1 MKKITGTNN
10 RGKGG
15 INEVKNLCSKHMVKR
30 LLAFA
35 LSFFM
40 VNSTIDYPGLV
51 IANAAVEIKAYT
63 ITAFE
68 ALDGTKEYQ
77 TLSFGA
83 EESDILFPD
92 SLKAAVEYTVYEKPE
107 EYLTEENTAAGEEFI
122 EKEKNEDPAGTVILS
137 GNDSGDTAPDSNEG
151 EEIKRESIIIEGITW
166 ELDKEK
172 SDLDVFT
179 SDAGELAEY
188 GGGCFVYTAVIPEM
202 DIDGNTYT
210 LAGDVELPEI
220 CVVVEDADDGVML
233 LNSSDTLDVSALE
246 TRSIT
251 FGYGYSDYVV
261 IDSDNVDEF
270 NGKTLTGTTTNG
282 IFISNNTTVNLTI
295 EDLNITKSQ
304 DISSC
309 ISVGYGATLNL
320 TVKGDN
326 TLKAAGWGGAGI
338 EVMGQ
343 TKATLRITA
352 DSTGTLTAKGGY
364 GEALHGSY
372 GGAGIG
378 GMARI
383 TSDIKQVYV
392 GNIIIEGGT
401 INAAGGYQAAGIGGT
416 IGESGGN
423 ITITGGTVNATGG
436 SYAAGIGGGSNG
448 NVDSIT
454 IGGGTVTATGG
465 NDGAA
470 IGVGYQGASAAGYVF
485 SLGTISITGGA
496 VTANGN
502 IGYGNFRNENNISGA
517 SGTVSVSENVYIN
530 VTGEVKTGNGD
541 SGSTAANKYTVNFT
555 VYDGRFI
562 DAASAKIQLGDTVLA
577 ESAAAELLQIGKLS
591 VPFSFTT
598 GRLTGSRSF
607 TLTIDGRE
615 YQKTIVFEEGT
626 TGYDATIGT
635 PLYPV
640 TLEFYDEAITSDLEA
655 ASVTVKQD
663 NAILSADKG
672 EYYAPAKVSKVEN
685 YYGRMLLYLPANSKS
700 TELSVTVPALNT
712 GNAMEKS
719 GQTISDTDT
728 NTIVMLE
735 SEQIVL
741 CAEVGSKGAAAIDAR
756 LTLNTVGT
764 TVYYVKSETA
774 ITDAAEIENAA
785 TVAST
790 TVENTSTTVSLSGS
804 AENESTYYFVAKKEG
819 AYSNIS
825 SLTFTTNGEAKLK
838 IQGEETE
845 TYYDNWYN
853 AIEAARGKTATVTLL
868 CSRMDWGVASKNN
881 YEAIKSVTIKDGDDI
896 TIDMKGCKYSPY
908 IINMTA
914 PLITVE
920 GGKCTITGNGKLY
933 GENGASSYRM
943 LYITGGEVVI
953 DGNIKMDANGLF
965 NTQGDPIHVNGENAV
980 LRITGGVTIG
990 RGNNDWYNAWNNSS
1004 YAEKA
1009 KEISITNGRYESP
1022 VQLENVKT
1030 VSISGGRFG
1039 GCGGNGINIVRAE
1052 GVSISG
1058 GTFGEY
1064 SGCNLA
1070 LNIEAADSVLISGG
1084 TFKKTVGLR
1093 NGALSGGIFSNTLKL
1108 TDSDGGDRTS
1118 GDDLSSLL
1126 AVGYTYRKSDNTT
1139 TKGEGSYSISDVS
1152 VVETAKTSIEGAAVT
1167 LGTDTVTYSGEAQTP
1182 AVSRVVLNNTTLTEN
1197 TDYTVSYENNVNVG
1211 TATVIVTG
1219 AGENYNG
1226 SVTKTFTIE
1235 KKPVTV
1241 SGITARNKTYNGTTA
1256 AILDCSAAV
1265 LDGVSDKDKDT
1276 LIVSSATGTFADA
1289 NAEENKVVTISGIT
1303 LGGTSAGNYVL
1314 AGIGQQTET
1323 NAAIKP
1329 KKVML
1334 AWSGNTSLTY
1344 NGNEQSVTATVK
1356 NAIGSDSFTLAYEN
1370 SGTNTNK
1377 ATEAGNYTA
1386 KVTALGNDNYTLEGA
1401 GSVSKEWS
1409 IGYLA
1414 AEDAAISGTTGD
1426 NGWYLG
1432 AVTLTPLGGYT
1443 ISADKNIWQD
1453 TLTVSGEGIQTVEY
1467 YLKNATGGITDKK
1480 SAEIKIDTA
1489 VPTGKIRIKDNGFTG
1504 FLNKITFGYF
1514 FKETVDVSI
1523 TGEDATSGVNT
1534 IEYQKVE
1541 SAGDYKADG
1550 TWMTGSSFFVEPG
1563 EKFIVYA
1570 RITDKAGNK
1579 TIINSE
1585 GTVVYTDV
1593 AATVSAEFIKTSA
1606 ADVEVGASLNGNTVA
1621 SIVMGAAPVAADSF
1635 LVSDDKL
1642 ILKADWLNTLAA
1654 GRYTLTVSYNPMG
1667 ESFISGTSRG
1677 DAPQTTELVLTV
1689 KKAALTVTEKPIL
1702 SGIYGTKVEDMTIE
1716 TANALAVNTSGVK
1729 VSGTWSITDANKSE
1743 MPSVGTSVEYELTFT
1758 PDSSVAGDY
1767 DSVTCKVA
1775 PVVSR
1780 KAVSVTI
1787 EDAVRKYKEADPYF
1801 TYTLAEGS
1809 TLAGNDTIERLAITT
1824 SAEADESSDVGEY
1837 DITGVSANGNYEVN
1851 IIGGTLTIT
1860 KAAAPDVLTENK
1872 SYAYTK
1878 GSDGSYVTVNIAGK
1892 LPDDRGATNYMLS
1905 VTDQNSI
1912 IDGAMVDDKG
1922 NLTYKVRANTT
1933 AGLTAT
1939 MIVTASMHN
1948 YEDAAYTLTITI
1960 VDKTIVSEKSGSG
1973 VAVSG
1978 SSTLTYGQRLSAL
1991 SLNTGEASFV
2001 EQGTDTAVAGI
2012 LTWKNPD
2019 EVLSAGTTTATWI
2032 FTPADGAAY
2041 QELEGSVAVSVAKAA
2056 PILTAPA
2063 VSTAVYS
2070 PKAVLENDF
2079 KLTGGSARHIVGG
2092 VETDVEGNFSWQ
2104 NGKAVP
2110 TVDNTGYIAV
2120 FTPDDSTNYDSAAIT
2135 VTVTI
2140 EKATPIVS
2148 TVPAA
2153 AELTYGQCLSESSLS
2168 GGVAGMPGT
2177 FAWTDG
2183 SIKPGVSD
2191 SNSSEYGITF
2201 TPSDE
2206 TNYNTASC
2214 KVKVTVNKAENA
2226 PNMPGSTMSTAN
2238 SITKVGDVSLS
2249 DYMDWAWQDGDKD
2262 KELAAGTAVT
2272 ATAVYIGADKGSYV
2286 NESVTV
2292 SITRSLCAHADTEVK
2307 NARTATCQDE
2317 GYTGD
2322 TYCKDCNTLLCSGS
2336 ITAALGHSYTSKVTK
2351 EPTTT
2356 TEGVMTYIC
2365 ANCGHSYTQ
2374 AIEKLQDDDNTGAPD
2389 DNPGSTDNKK
2399 PGTDMADQNTD
2410 SSKPETG
2417 KPFIKGD
2424 SGKNGW
2430 DVIRSRIEAAKDGET
2445 INVDMN
2451 GSTIVPQNIF
2461 ESIKDRDITVIFDMG
2476 DEVTWTVNGK
2486 DIKNIFGDIDFGIAH
2501 GKNAGAGIPL
2511 DIINN
2516 VTGERYRVN
2525 LTLAHDGEF
2534 GFAAVLT
2541 INMDKK
2547 NAGLYANLFYF
2558 NKQTGKLE
2566 FICSDEIDTAGN
2578 AGLVF
2583 THASDYTVIVDEK
2596 PMDSVD
2602 AGVDDSNSEAE
2613 TDNGNNSDAEII
2625 ESPHTG
2631 NVWLPYRL
2639 IVLGAIMIIL
2649 GAGAVLMIKK

>member
-1 MKKITGTNN
+1 M
-10 RGKGG
+10 
-15 INEVKNLCSKHMVKR
+15 KNLCSKHRVKR
-30 LLAFA
+30 MLAFL

-40 VNSTIDYPGLV
+40 VNSTIDYPGLMT
-51 IANAAVEIKAYT
+51 ANAAVGIKAYT

-92 SLKAAVEYTVYEKPE
+92 SLKAAVEYTIYEKPE

-122 EKEKNEDPAGTVILS
+122 EKESV
-137 GNDSGDTAPDSNEG
+137 
-151 EEIKRESIIIEGITW
+151 IIEGITW

-172 SDLDVFT
+172 SDHDVFT
-179 SDAGELAEY
+179 SDAEELAEY
-188 GGGCFVYTAVIPEM
+188 GGGCFVYTAVIPET

-261 IDSDNVDEF
+261 IDSDNVGEF
-270 NGKTLTGTTTNG
+270 DGKTLTGTTTNG
-282 IFISNNTTVNLTI
+282 IFISDNTTVNLTI

-343 TKATLRITA
+343 TKATLRITSG
-352 DSTGTLTAKGGY
+352 STGTLTAKGGY
-364 GEALHGSY
+364 GEALYGSY

-383 TSDIKQVYV
+383 TSNIKRVYV

-401 INAAGGYQAAGIGGT
+401 INAVGGYQAAGIGGT

-436 SYAAGIGGGSNG
+436 YYAAGIGGGSIG

-465 NDGAA
+465 KDGAA
-470 IGVGYQGASAAGYVF
+470 IGVGYQSADAADYVF

-502 IGYGNFRNENNISGA
+502 IGYGSFRNEDNISGA
-517 SGTVSVSENVYIN
+517 SGTVSVSENVFIN
-530 VTGEVKTGNGD
+530 VTGEVKTGNGA

-591 VPFSFTT
+591 VPLSFTT

-615 YQKTIVFEEGT
+615 YQKTLVFEEGT
-626 TGYDATIGT
+626 TGYGVTIGT

-663 NAILSADKG
+663 NVILSADEG

-700 TELSVTVPALNT
+700 TELSVTVSPLNA

-741 CAEVGSKGAAAIDAR
+741 CAEAGPKGAAAIDAR

-774 ITDAAEIENAA
+774 ITNVAEIENADA
-785 TVAST
+785 VEST
-790 TVENTSTTVSLSGS
+790 AVENTSTTVSLSGS
-804 AENESTYYFVAKKEG
+804 AEDESSYYFVAKKEG

-825 SLTFTTNGEAKLK
+825 SLTFTTNGEAKVK

-845 TYYDNWYN
+845 AYYDNWYN

-868 CSRMDWGVASKNN
+868 CDRNDKGDDSKR
-881 YEAIKSVTIKDGDDI
+881 IKNITIKDGDDI
-896 TIDMKGCKYSPY
+896 TIDMNGCKYKPSF
-908 IINMTA
+908 NDRTA
-914 PLITVE
+914 PLIMVE

-933 GENGASSYRM
+933 GANGASSYRM

-953 DGNIKMDANGLF
+953 DGNIKMDAVGPF
-965 NTQGDPIHVNGENAV
+965 SSQGNPIHVNGENAI

-990 RGNNDWYNAWNNSS
+990 AGNNDWYNPWTNSI

-1039 GCGGNGINIVRAE
+1039 GCGGNGVNIARAE

-1064 SGCNLA
+1064 SGCILA
-1070 LNIEAADSVLISGG
+1070 LNIEAVDSVLISGG

-1093 NGALSGGIFSNTLKL
+1093 NGALSGGIFSGTLKL
-1108 TDSDGGDRTS
+1108 KDSNGGDRTS

-1126 AVGYTYRKSDNTT
+1126 AVGYTYCQSDNTT
-1139 TKGEGSYSISDVS
+1139 TKGEGSYSISNVS
-1152 VVETAKTSIEGAAVT
+1152 VVETSKTSIEGAAVT

-1182 AVSRVVLNNTTLTEN
+1182 DVTRVILNNTTLTEN

-1211 TATVIVTG
+1211 TATIIVTG

-1241 SGITARNKTYNGTTA
+1241 SGITARDKTYNGTTA
-1256 AILDCSAAV
+1256 AILDCSTVV

-1276 LIVSSATGTFADA
+1276 LIVRSATGTFADA
-1289 NAEENKVVTISGIT
+1289 NAEEDKVVTISDIA

-1344 NGNEQSVTATVK
+1344 NGKEQSVTATVK
-1356 NAIGSDSFTLAYEN
+1356 NAIGSDSFTLVYEN

-1377 ATEAGNYTA
+1377 ATEVGNYTA

-1414 AEDAAISGTTGD
+1414 AEDAAVSGITGD

-1432 AVTLTPLGGYT
+1432 DATLTPLSGYT
-1443 ISADKNIWQD
+1443 ISTDKNIWQD
-1453 TLTVSGEGIQTVEY
+1453 SLTVSGEGIQTVEY
-1467 YLKNATGGITDKK
+1467 YLKNADGGITDKK

-1489 VPTGKIRIKDNGFTG
+1489 APTGEIRIKGNGFTG

-1523 TGEDATSGVNT
+1523 TGADATSGVNT

-1541 SAGDYKADG
+1541 AAGDYKADG

-1621 SIVMGAAPVAADSF
+1621 SIVMGAAPVAAGSF
-1635 LVSDDKL
+1635 EVSDDKL
-1642 ILKADWLNTLAA
+1642 ILKSDWLNTLAA
-1654 GRYTLTVSYNPMG
+1654 GSYTLTVSYNPMG

-1702 SGIYGTKVEDMTIE
+1702 SGIYGTKVEDVTIAA
-1716 TANALAVNTSGVK
+1716 ANAMVVNTSGVK

-1743 MPSVGTSVEYELTFT
+1743 MPSVGTPVEYELTFT
-1758 PDSSVAGDY
+1758 PESSVAGDY
-1767 DSVTCKVA
+1767 DSVTCKVV
-1775 PVVSR
+1775 PIVSR

-1787 EDAVRKYKEADPYF
+1787 ADAVRKYKEADPYF

-1837 DITGVSANGNYEVN
+1837 DITGVSANGNYEVT
-1851 IIGGTLTIT
+1851 IIGGILTIT
-1860 KAAAPDVLTENK
+1860 KAAAPDVSTENK

-1892 LPDDRGATNYMLS
+1892 LPDDRGATNYMIS

-1973 VAVSG
+1973 VAISG
-1978 SSTLTYGQRLSAL
+1978 SSALTYGQRLSAL

-2032 FTPADGAAY
+2032 FTPADSAAY

-2079 KLTGGSARHIVGG
+2079 TLTGGSARHIVGG
-2092 VETDVEGNFSWQ
+2092 VETDVEGSFSWQ

-2135 VTVTI
+2135 VTVRI
-2140 EKATPIVS
+2140 EKATPTVS
-2148 TVPAA
+2148 TIPAA

-2168 GGVAGMPGT
+2168 GGVAGIPGT

-2191 SNSSEYGITF
+2191 SNSSEYGVTF

-2214 KVKVTVNKAENA
+2214 KVRVTVNKAENA

-2249 DYMDWAWQDGDKD
+2249 DYMDWAWQDGDKE

-2286 NESVTV
+2286 NESATV
-2292 SITRSLCAHADTEVK
+2292 SITRSLCAHANTEVK

-2322 TYCKDCNTLLCSGS
+2322 TYCKACNTLLCSGS

-2374 AIEKLQDDDNTGAPD
+2374 AIEKLQDDDNTEAPD

-2476 DEVTWTVNGK
+2476 NEVTWTVNGK
-2486 DIKNIFGDIDFGIAH
+2486 DIMNIFGDIDFGISY
-2501 GKNAGAGIPL
+2501 GENAGAGIPL

-2525 LTLAHDGEF
+2525 LTIAHDGEF

-2558 NKQTGKLE
+2558 NKQMGKLE
-2566 FICSDEIDTAGN
+2566 FICSDEIDAAGN

-2596 PMDSVD
+2596 PMDRAD
-2602 AGVDDSNSEAE
+2602 AGVENSSSEAE
-2613 TDNGNNSDAEII
+2613 TNDGKNPDAEII

-2631 NVWLPYRL
+2631 NVWLPNWL
-2639 IVLGAIMIIL
+2639 IVLGAVMIIL
-2649 GAGAVLMIKK
+2649 GAGAVLMIKKEKRR

>member
-1 MKKITGTNN
+1 M
-10 RGKGG
+10 
-15 INEVKNLCSKHMVKR
+15 KNLCSKHRVKR
-30 LLAFA
+30 MLAFL

-40 VNSTIDYPGLV
+40 VNSTIDYPGLMT
-51 IANAAVEIKAYT
+51 ANAAVGIKAYT
-63 ITAFE
+63 ITTFE

-92 SLKAAVEYTVYEKPE
+92 SLKAAVEYTIYEKPE

-122 EKEKNEDPAGTVILS
+122 EKAKTEDSAGTVILS

-151 EEIKRESIIIEGITW
+151 EEIKKESVIIEGITW

-172 SDLDVFT
+172 SDHDVFT
-179 SDAGELAEY
+179 SDAEELAEY

-282 IFISNNTTVNLTI
+282 IFISDNTTVNLTI

-304 DISSC
+304 NISSC

-343 TKATLRITA
+343 TKATLRITS

-364 GEALHGSY
+364 GEALYGSY

-383 TSDIKQVYV
+383 TSNIKQVYI
-392 GNIIIEGGT
+392 GNIFIEGGT
-401 INAAGGYQAAGIGGT
+401 INAVGGYQAAGIGGT

-436 SYAAGIGGGSNG
+436 SYAAGIGGGSIG

-454 IGGGTVTATGG
+454 ISGGTVTATGG
-465 NDGAA
+465 KDGAA
-470 IGVGYQGASAAGYVF
+470 IGVGYQSADAADCVF

-502 IGYGNFRNENNISGA
+502 IGYGGFRNEDNISGA

-530 VTGEVKTGNGD
+530 ITGEVKTGNGA

-562 DAASAKIQLGDTVLA
+562 DAASARIQLGDTVLA
-577 ESAAAELLQIGKLS
+577 ESAPAELLQIGKLS
-591 VPFSFTT
+591 VPLSFTT

-615 YQKTIVFEEGT
+615 YQKTLVFEEGT
-626 TGYDATIGT
+626 TGYGVTIGT

-655 ASVTVKQD
+655 ASVIVKQD
-663 NAILSADKG
+663 NVILSADEG

-700 TELSVTVPALNT
+700 TELSVTVSPLNT

-741 CAEVGSKGAAAIDAR
+741 CAEAGSKGAAAIDAR

-785 TVAST
+785 AVAST

-825 SLTFTTNGEAKLK
+825 SLTFMTNGEAKLK

-953 DGNIKMDANGLF
+953 DGNIKMDAVGSF
-965 NTQGDPIHVNGENAV
+965 SSQGNPIHVNGENAI

-990 RGNNDWYNAWNNSS
+990 RGNNDWYNAWNNSI

-1039 GCGGNGINIVRAE
+1039 GCGGNGVDIARAE

-1093 NGALSGGIFSNTLKL
+1093 NGALSGGIFSGTLKL
-1108 TDSDGGDRTS
+1108 KDSDGGDRTS

-1126 AVGYTYRKSDNTT
+1126 MVGYTYCQSDNTT
-1139 TKGEGSYSISDVS
+1139 TKGEGSYSISNVS
-1152 VVETAKTSIEGAAVT
+1152 VVETSKTSIEGAAVT

-1182 AVSRVVLNNTTLTEN
+1182 AVSRVILNSTTLTEN

-1226 SVTKTFTIE
+1226 SVTKTFTIA

-1241 SGITARNKTYNGTTA
+1241 SGITARDKTYNGTTA
-1256 AILDCSAAV
+1256 AILDCSTAV

-1276 LIVSSATGTFADA
+1276 LIVRSATGTFADA
-1289 NAEENKVVTISGIT
+1289 NAEENKVVTISDIA

-1334 AWSGNTSLTY
+1334 SWSGNTSLTY

-1377 ATEAGNYTA
+1377 ATEVGNYTA
-1386 KVTALGNDNYTLEGA
+1386 TVTALGNDNYTLEGA
-1401 GSVSKEWS
+1401 GSISKEWS

-1414 AEDAAISGTTGD
+1414 AEDAVVSGITGD

-1432 AVTLTPLGGYT
+1432 DATLTPLSGYT
-1443 ISADKNIWQD
+1443 ISTDKNIWQD
-1453 TLTVSGEGIQTVEY
+1453 SLTVSGEGIQTVEY
-1467 YLKNATGGITDKK
+1467 YLKNADGGITDKK

-1489 VPTGKIRIKDNGFTG
+1489 APTGEIRIKGNGFTG

-1523 TGEDATSGVNT
+1523 TGADATSGVNT

-1541 SAGDYKADG
+1541 AAGDYKADG
-1550 TWMTGSSFFVEPG
+1550 TWMTGNSFFVEPG

-1621 SIVMGAAPVAADSF
+1621 SIVMGAAPVAAGSF
-1635 LVSDDKL
+1635 EVSDDKL
-1642 ILKADWLNTLAA
+1642 ILKSDWLNTLAA
-1654 GRYTLTVSYNPMG
+1654 GSYTLTVSYNPMG

-1677 DAPQTTELVLTV
+1677 DAPQTTELTLTV
-1689 KKAALTVTEKPIL
+1689 KKAELTVIEKPIL
-1702 SGIYGTKVEDMTIE
+1702 SGIYGTKVEDMTIAA
-1716 TANALAVNTSGVK
+1716 ANAMVVNTSGVK

-1743 MPSVGTSVEYELTFT
+1743 MPSVGTPVEYELTFT
-1758 PDSSVAGDY
+1758 PESSVAGDY
-1767 DSVTCKVA
+1767 DSVTCKVV
-1775 PVVSR
+1775 PIVSR

-1787 EDAVRKYKEADPYF
+1787 ADAVRKYKEADPYF

-1837 DITGVSANGNYEVN
+1837 DITGVSANGNYEVT
-1851 IIGGTLTIT
+1851 IRDGILTIT

-2056 PILTAPA
+2056 PILTAPT
-2063 VSTAVYS
+2063 VGTAVYS
-2070 PKAVLENDF
+2070 PNAALENDF
-2079 KLTGGSARHIVGG
+2079 TLTGGGARHIVGG
-2092 VETDVEGNFSWQ
+2092 AETDVEGSFSWQ

-2110 TVDNTGYIAV
+2110 TVNNTGYIAV

-2140 EKATPIVS
+2140 EKATPAVS

-2168 GGVAGMPGT
+2168 GGVAGIQGT

-2191 SNSSEYGITF
+2191 SNSSEYGVTF

-2214 KVKVTVNKAENA
+2214 KVRVTVNKAENA
-2226 PNMPGSTMSTAN
+2226 PNMPGLTMSTAN

-2374 AIEKLQDDDNTGAPD
+2374 AIEKLQDDDNTGATDDNQGSTDNTGTPD
-2389 DNPGSTDNKK
+2389 DNTGSTDNKN

-2486 DIKNIFGDIDFGIAH
+2486 DIKNIFGDIDFGISY
-2501 GKNAGAGIPL
+2501 GENAGAGIPL

-2534 GFAAVLT
+2534 GFAVVLT

-2566 FICSDEIDTAGN
+2566 FICSDEIDAAGN

-2596 PMDSVD
+2596 PMDSAD
-2602 AGVDDSNSEAE
+2602 AGVEDSSSEAE
-2613 TDNGNNSDAEII
+2613 TDDGKNSDAEII

-2631 NVWLPYRL
+2631 NVWLPNWL
-2639 IVLGAIMIIL
+2639 IVLGAVMIIL
-2649 GAGAVLMIKK
+2649 GAGAVLMIKKEKRR

>member
-1 MKKITGTNN
+1 M
-10 RGKGG
+10 
-15 INEVKNLCSKHMVKR
+15 KNLCSKHRVKR
-30 LLAFA
+30 MLAFL

-40 VNSTIDYPGLV
+40 VNSTIDYPGLMT
-51 IANAAVEIKAYT
+51 ANAAVGIKAYT

-122 EKEKNEDPAGTVILS
+122 EKESV
-137 GNDSGDTAPDSNEG
+137 
-151 EEIKRESIIIEGITW
+151 IIEGITW

-172 SDLDVFT
+172 SDHDVFT
-179 SDAGELAEY
+179 SDAEELAEY

-261 IDSDNVDEF
+261 IDSDNVGEF
-270 NGKTLTGTTTNG
+270 DGKTLTGTTTNG
-282 IFISNNTTVNLTI
+282 IFISNFTTVNLTI

-343 TKATLRITA
+343 TKATLRITS

-364 GEALHGSY
+364 GETLYGSY

-383 TSDIKQVYV
+383 TSNIKRVYV

-401 INAAGGYQAAGIGGT
+401 INAVGGYQAAGIGGT

-436 SYAAGIGGGSNG
+436 YYAAGIGGGSIG

-454 IGGGTVTATGG
+454 ISGGTVTATGG
-465 NDGAA
+465 KDGAA
-470 IGVGYQGASAAGYVF
+470 IGVGYQSADAADYVF

-502 IGYGNFRNENNISGA
+502 IGYGSFRNEDNISGA
-517 SGTVSVSENVYIN
+517 SGTVSVSENVFIN
-530 VTGEVKTGNGD
+530 VTGEVKTGNGA

-577 ESAAAELLQIGKLS
+577 ESAPAELLQIGKLS
-591 VPFSFTT
+591 VSLSFTT

-607 TLTIDGRE
+607 KLTIDGRE
-615 YQKTIVFEEGT
+615 YQKTLVFEEGT
-626 TGYDATIGT
+626 TGYGVTIGT

-663 NAILSADKG
+663 NVILSADEG

-700 TELSVTVPALNT
+700 TELSVTVSPLNA

-741 CAEVGSKGAAAIDAR
+741 CAEAGPKGAAAIDAR

-774 ITDAAEIENAA
+774 ITNAAEIENADA
-785 TVAST
+785 VEST
-790 TVENTSTTVSLSGS
+790 AVENTSTTVSLSGS
-804 AENESTYYFVAKKEG
+804 AEDESSYYFVAKKEG

-825 SLTFTTNGEAKLK
+825 SLTFTTNGEAKVK

-845 TYYDNWYN
+845 AYYDNWYN

-868 CSRMDWGVASKNN
+868 CDRNDKGDDSKR
-881 YEAIKSVTIKDGDDI
+881 IKNITIKDGDDI
-896 TIDMKGCKYSPY
+896 TIDMNGCKYKPSF
-908 IINMTA
+908 NDRTA
-914 PLITVE
+914 PLIMVE

-933 GENGASSYRM
+933 GANGASSYRM

-953 DGNIKMDANGLF
+953 TGNMEMDA
-965 NTQGDPIHVNGENAV
+965 QGPFSSQGNPIHVNGENAI

-990 RGNNDWYNAWNNSS
+990 AGNNDWYNPWTNSI

-1039 GCGGNGINIVRAE
+1039 GCGGNGVDIAKAE

-1064 SGCNLA
+1064 SGCILA

-1093 NGALSGGIFSNTLKL
+1093 NGALSGGIFSGTLKL
-1108 TDSDGGDRTS
+1108 KDSNGGDRTS

-1126 AVGYTYRKSDNTT
+1126 AVGYTYCQSDNTT
-1139 TKGEGSYSISDVS
+1139 TKGEGSYSISNVS
-1152 VVETAKTSIEGAAVT
+1152 VVETSKTSIEGAAVT

-1182 AVSRVVLNNTTLTEN
+1182 DVTRVILNNTTLTEN

-1241 SGITARNKTYNGTTA
+1241 SGITARDKTYNGTTA
-1256 AILDCSAAV
+1256 AILDCSTAV

-1276 LIVSSATGTFADA
+1276 LIVRSATGTFADA
-1289 NAEENKVVTISGIT
+1289 NAEEDKVVTISDIA

-1334 AWSGNTSLTY
+1334 SWSGNTSLTY

-1356 NAIGSDSFTLAYEN
+1356 NAVGSDSFTLAYEN

-1377 ATEAGNYTA
+1377 ATEVGNYTA
-1386 KVTALGNDNYTLEGA
+1386 TVTALGNDNYTLEGA

-1414 AEDAAISGTTGD
+1414 AEDAAVSGITGD

-1432 AVTLTPLGGYT
+1432 DAALTPLSGYT
-1443 ISADKNIWQD
+1443 ISTDKNIWQD
-1453 TLTVSGEGIQTVEY
+1453 SLTVSGEGIQTVEY
-1467 YLKNATGGITDKK
+1467 YLKNADGGITDKK

-1489 VPTGKIRIKDNGFTG
+1489 APTGEIRIKGNGFTG

-1523 TGEDATSGVNT
+1523 TGADATSGVNT

-1541 SAGDYKADG
+1541 AAGDYKADG
-1550 TWMTGSSFFVEPG
+1550 TWMTGNSFFVEPG

-1621 SIVMGAAPVAADSF
+1621 SIVMGAAPVAAGSF
-1635 LVSDDKL
+1635 EVTDDKL
-1642 ILKADWLNTLAA
+1642 ILKSDWLNTLAA
-1654 GRYTLTVSYNPMG
+1654 GSYTLTVSYNPMG

-1689 KKAALTVTEKPIL
+1689 KKAALTVAEKPIL
-1702 SGIYGTKVEDMTIE
+1702 SGIYGTKVEDMTIAA
-1716 TANALAVNTSGVK
+1716 ANALVVNTSGVK

-1851 IIGGTLTIT
+1851 IIGGILTIT
-1860 KAAAPDVLTENK
+1860 KAAAPDVITENK

-2214 KVKVTVNKAENA
+2214 KVRVTVNKAENA

-2374 AIEKLQDDDNTGAPD
+2374 AIEKLQDDDNTEAPD

-2430 DVIRSRIEAAKDGET
+2430 DVIRSRIETAEDGET

-2476 DEVTWTVNGK
+2476 NEVTWTVNGK
-2486 DIKNIFGDIDFGIAH
+2486 DIMNIFGDIDFGISY
-2501 GKNAGAGIPL
+2501 GENAGAGIPL

-2558 NKQTGKLE
+2558 NKQMGKLE
-2566 FICSDEIDTAGN
+2566 FICSDEIDAAGN

-2596 PMDSVD
+2596 PMDSAD
-2602 AGVDDSNSEAE
+2602 AGVEDSSSEAE
-2613 TDNGNNSDAEII
+2613 TDNGKNSDAEII

-2631 NVWLPYRL
+2631 NVWLPNWL
-2639 IVLGAIMIIL
+2639 IVLGAVMIIL
-2649 GAGAVLMIKK
+2649 GAGAVLMIKKEKRR

>member
-1 MKKITGTNN
+1 M
-10 RGKGG
+10 
-15 INEVKNLCSKHMVKR
+15 KNLCSKHRVKR
-30 LLAFA
+30 MLAFL

-40 VNSTIDYPGLV
+40 VNSTIDYPGLMT
-51 IANAAVEIKAYT
+51 ANAAVGIKAYT

-122 EKEKNEDPAGTVILS
+122 EKESV
-137 GNDSGDTAPDSNEG
+137 
-151 EEIKRESIIIEGITW
+151 IIEGITW

-172 SDLDVFT
+172 SDHDVFT
-179 SDAGELAEY
+179 SDAEELAEY

-261 IDSDNVDEF
+261 IDSDNVGEF
-270 NGKTLTGTTTNG
+270 DGKTLTGTTTNG
-282 IFISNNTTVNLTI
+282 IFISNFTTVNLTI

-343 TKATLRITA
+343 TKATLRITS

-364 GEALHGSY
+364 GETLYGSY

-383 TSDIKQVYV
+383 TSNIKRVYV

-401 INAAGGYQAAGIGGT
+401 INAVGGYQAAGIGGT

-436 SYAAGIGGGSNG
+436 YYAAGIGGGSIG

-454 IGGGTVTATGG
+454 ISGGTVTATGG
-465 NDGAA
+465 KDGAA
-470 IGVGYQGASAAGYVF
+470 IGVGYQSADAADYVF

-502 IGYGNFRNENNISGA
+502 IGYGSFRNEDNISGA
-517 SGTVSVSENVYIN
+517 SGTVSVSENVFIN
-530 VTGEVKTGNGD
+530 VTGEVKTGNGA

-577 ESAAAELLQIGKLS
+577 ESAPAELLQIGKLS
-591 VPFSFTT
+591 VSLSFTT

-607 TLTIDGRE
+607 KLTIDGRE
-615 YQKTIVFEEGT
+615 YQKTLVFEEGT
-626 TGYDATIGT
+626 TGYGVTIGT

-663 NAILSADKG
+663 NAILSADEG

-685 YYGRMLLYLPANSKS
+685 YYGRMLLYLPANSGS
-700 TELSVTVPALNT
+700 TELSVTVSPLNA

-741 CAEVGSKGAAAIDAR
+741 CAEAGPKGAAAIDAR

-774 ITDAAEIENAA
+774 ITNAAEIEDAYD
-785 TVAST
+785 VEST

-804 AENESTYYFVAKKEG
+804 AEDESSYYFVAKKEG

-825 SLTFTTNGEAKLK
+825 SLTFTTNGEAKVK

-845 TYYDNWYN
+845 AYYDNWYN

-868 CSRMDWGVASKNN
+868 CDRNDKGDDSKR
-881 YEAIKSVTIKDGDDI
+881 IKNITIKDGDDI
-896 TIDMKGCKYSPY
+896 TIDMNGCKYKPSF
-908 IINMTA
+908 NDRTA
-914 PLITVE
+914 PLIMVE

-933 GENGASSYRM
+933 GANGASSYRM

-953 DGNIKMDANGLF
+953 TGNMEMDA
-965 NTQGDPIHVNGENAV
+965 QGPFSSQGNPIHVNGENAI

-990 RGNNDWYNAWNNSS
+990 AGNNDWYNPWTNSI

-1039 GCGGNGINIVRAE
+1039 GCGGNGVDIAKAE

-1064 SGCNLA
+1064 SGCILA

-1093 NGALSGGIFSNTLKL
+1093 NGALSGGIFSGTLKL
-1108 TDSDGGDRTS
+1108 KDSNGGDRTS

-1126 AVGYTYRKSDNTT
+1126 AVGYTYCQSDNTT
-1139 TKGEGSYSISDVS
+1139 TKGEGSYSISNVS
-1152 VVETAKTSIEGAAVT
+1152 VVETSKTSIEGAAVT

-1182 AVSRVVLNNTTLTEN
+1182 DVTRVILNNTTLTEN

-1241 SGITARNKTYNGTTA
+1241 SGITARDKTYNGTTA
-1256 AILDCSAAV
+1256 AILDCSTAV

-1276 LIVSSATGTFADA
+1276 LIVRSATGTFADA
-1289 NAEENKVVTISGIT
+1289 NAEEDKVVTISDIA

-1344 NGNEQSVTATVK
+1344 NGKEQSVTATVK

-1377 ATEAGNYTA
+1377 ATESGNYTA

-1401 GSVSKEWS
+1401 GSISKEWS

-1414 AEDAAISGTTGD
+1414 AEDAAVSGITGD

-1432 AVTLTPLGGYT
+1432 DAALTPLSGYT
-1443 ISADKNIWQD
+1443 ISTDKNIWQD
-1453 TLTVSGEGIQTVEY
+1453 SLTVSGEGIQTVEY
-1467 YLKNATGGITDKK
+1467 YLKNADGGITDKK

-1489 VPTGKIRIKDNGFTG
+1489 VPTGEIRIKDNGFTG

-1523 TGEDATSGVNT
+1523 TGADATSGVNT

-1541 SAGDYKADG
+1541 AAGDYKADG

-1570 RITDKAGNK
+1570 RITDEAGNK

-1635 LVSDDKL
+1635 EVSNDKL

-1654 GRYTLTVSYNPMG
+1654 GSYTLTVSYNPMG

-1787 EDAVRKYKEADPYF
+1787 ADAVRKYKEADPYF

-1809 TLAGNDTIERLAITT
+1809 TLAENDTIEMLAITT

-1837 DITGVSANGNYEVN
+1837 DITGVSANGNYEVT
-1851 IIGGTLTIT
+1851 IIGGILTIT
-1860 KAAAPDVLTENK
+1860 KAAAPDVSTENK

-1892 LPDDRGATNYMLS
+1892 LPDDRGATNYMIS
-1905 VTDQNSI
+1905 VTDPNSI
-1912 IDGAMVDDKG
+1912 IDGAMVDENG
-1922 NLTYKVRANTT
+1922 NLTYKVKADTT

-1973 VAVSG
+1973 VAISG
-1978 SSTLTYGQRLSAL
+1978 SSALTYGQKLSAL

-2032 FTPADGAAY
+2032 FTPADSAAY

-2079 KLTGGSARHIVGG
+2079 TLTGGSARHIVGG
-2092 VETDVEGNFSWQ
+2092 VETDVEGSFSWQ

-2135 VTVTI
+2135 VTVRI
-2140 EKATPIVS
+2140 EKATPTVS
-2148 TVPAA
+2148 TIPAA

-2168 GGVAGMPGT
+2168 GGVAGIPGT

-2191 SNSSEYGITF
+2191 SNSSEYGVTF

-2214 KVKVTVNKAENA
+2214 KVRVTVNKAENA

-2249 DYMDWAWQDGDKD
+2249 DYMDWAWQDGDKE
-2262 KELAAGTAVT
+2262 KELVAGTAVT

-2322 TYCKDCNTLLCSGS
+2322 TYCKACNTLLCSGS

-2374 AIEKLQDDDNTGAPD
+2374 AIAKLQDDDNTGAPD

-2410 SSKPETG
+2410 SSRPETG
-2417 KPFIKGD
+2417 KPFIKED
-2424 SGKNGW
+2424 SGKSGW
-2430 DVIRSRIEAAKDGET
+2430 DVIRSRIEIAKDGET

-2486 DIKNIFGDIDFGIAH
+2486 DIMNIFGDIDFGISY
-2501 GKNAGAGIPL
+2501 GENAGAGIPL

-2566 FICSDEIDTAGN
+2566 FICSDEIDAAGN

-2596 PMDSVD
+2596 PMDSAD
-2602 AGVDDSNSEAE
+2602 AGVEDSNSEAE
-2613 TDNGNNSDAEII
+2613 TDNGKNSDAEII

-2631 NVWLPYRL
+2631 NVWLPNWL
-2639 IVLGAIMIIL
+2639 IVLGAVMIIL
-2649 GAGAVLMIKK
+2649 GAGAVLMIKKEKRR

>member
-1 MKKITGTNN
+1 M
-10 RGKGG
+10 
-15 INEVKNLCSKHMVKR
+15 KNLCSKHRVKR
-30 LLAFA
+30 MLAFL

-40 VNSTIDYPGLV
+40 VNSTIDYPGLMT
-51 IANAAVEIKAYT
+51 ANAAVGIKAYT

-107 EYLTEENTAAGEEFI
+107 EYPTEENTAAGEEFI
-122 EKEKNEDPAGTVILS
+122 EKESV
-137 GNDSGDTAPDSNEG
+137 
-151 EEIKRESIIIEGITW
+151 IIEGITW

-172 SDLDVFT
+172 SDLDIFT
-179 SDAGELAEY
+179 SDAEELAEY
-188 GGGCFVYTAVIPEM
+188 GGGCFVYTAVIPET

-210 LAGDVELPEI
+210 LAADVELPEI
-220 CVVVEDADDGVML
+220 CVVVGDADDGIML
-233 LNSSDTLDVSALE
+233 LNSSDTLDVSTLE

-251 FGYGYSDYVV
+251 FGYGYSDYIV
-261 IDSDNVDEF
+261 IDSDNVAEF
-270 NGKTLTGTTTNG
+270 DGKTLTGTTTNG
-282 IFISNNTTVNLTI
+282 IFISNFTTVNLTI

-343 TKATLRITA
+343 TKATLRITS

-364 GEALHGSY
+364 GEALHSSY

-383 TSDIKQVYV
+383 TSGIKQVYV

-436 SYAAGIGGGSNG
+436 YYAAGIGGGSIG

-465 NDGAA
+465 KDGAA
-470 IGVGYQGASAAGYVF
+470 IGVGYQSASAAGYVF

-502 IGYGNFRNENNISGA
+502 IGYGGFRNENNISGA

-530 VTGEVKTGNGD
+530 VTGEVKTGNGA

-591 VPFSFTT
+591 VHLSFTT
-598 GRLTGSRSF
+598 GRLTGSQSF

-615 YQKTIVFEEGT
+615 YQKTLVFEEGT
-626 TGYDATIGT
+626 TGYGVTIGT

-663 NAILSADKG
+663 NVILSADEG

-700 TELSVTVPALNT
+700 TELSVTVSPLNA

-741 CAEVGSKGAAAIDAR
+741 CAEAGPKGAAAIDAR

-774 ITDAAEIENAA
+774 ITNAAEIENADA
-785 TVAST
+785 VEST
-790 TVENTSTTVSLSGS
+790 AVENTSTTVSLSGS
-804 AENESTYYFVAKKEG
+804 AEDESSYYFVAKKEG

-825 SLTFTTNGEAKLK
+825 SLTFTTNGEAKVK

-845 TYYDNWYN
+845 AYYDNWYN

-868 CSRMDWGVASKNN
+868 CDRNDKGDDSKR
-881 YEAIKSVTIKDGDDI
+881 IKNITIKDGDDI
-896 TIDMKGCKYSPY
+896 TIDMNGCKYKPSF
-908 IINMTA
+908 NDRTA
-914 PLITVE
+914 PLIMVE

-933 GENGASSYRM
+933 GANGASSYRM

-953 DGNIKMDANGLF
+953 DGNIKMDAVGPF
-965 NTQGDPIHVNGENAV
+965 SSQGNPIHVNGENAI

-990 RGNNDWYNAWNNSS
+990 AGNNDWYNPWTNSI

-1039 GCGGNGINIVRAE
+1039 GCGGNGVNIARAE

-1064 SGCNLA
+1064 SGCILA

-1093 NGALSGGIFSNTLKL
+1093 NGALSGGIFSGTLKL
-1108 TDSDGGDRTS
+1108 KDSDGGDRTS

-1126 AVGYTYRKSDNTT
+1126 MVGYTYCQSDNTT
-1139 TKGEGSYSISDVS
+1139 TKGKGSYSISNVS

-1182 AVSRVVLNNTTLTEN
+1182 DVTRVILNNTTLTEN

-1241 SGITARNKTYNGTTA
+1241 SGITARDKTYNGTTA
-1256 AILDCSAAV
+1256 AILDCSTAV

-1276 LIVSSATGTFADA
+1276 LIVRSATGTFADA
-1289 NAEENKVVTISGIT
+1289 NAEEDKVVTISDIA

-1334 AWSGNTSLTY
+1334 SWSGNTSLTY

-1377 ATEAGNYTA
+1377 ATEVGNYTA
-1386 KVTALGNDNYTLEGA
+1386 TVTALGNDNYTLEGA

-1414 AEDAAISGTTGD
+1414 AEDAAVSGITGY

-1432 AVTLTPLGGYT
+1432 DAALTPLSGYT
-1443 ISADKNIWQD
+1443 ISTDKNIWQD
-1453 TLTVSGEGIQTVEY
+1453 SLTVSGEGIQTVEY
-1467 YLKNATGGITDKK
+1467 YLKNADGGITDKK

-1489 VPTGKIRIKDNGFTG
+1489 VPTGEIRIKDNGFTG

-1523 TGEDATSGVNT
+1523 TGADATSGVNT

-1541 SAGDYKADG
+1541 AAGDYKADG
-1550 TWMTGSSFFVEPG
+1550 TWMTGNSFFVEPG

-1621 SIVMGAAPVAADSF
+1621 SIVMGAAPVAAGSF
-1635 LVSDDKL
+1635 EVSDDKL
-1642 ILKADWLNTLAA
+1642 ILKSDWLNTLAA
-1654 GRYTLTVSYNPMG
+1654 GSYTLTVSYNPMG

-1851 IIGGTLTIT
+1851 IIGGILTIT
-1860 KAAAPDVLTENK
+1860 KAAAPDVSTENK

-1892 LPDDRGATNYMLS
+1892 LPDDRGATNYMIS
-1905 VTDQNSI
+1905 VTDPNSI
-1912 IDGAMVDDKG
+1912 IDGAMVDDNG
-1922 NLTYKVRANTT
+1922 NLTYKVKADTT
-1933 AGLTAT
+1933 AGQTAT

-2079 KLTGGSARHIVGG
+2079 TLTGGSARHIVGG
-2092 VETDVEGNFSWQ
+2092 VETDVEGSFSWQ

-2135 VTVTI
+2135 VTVRI
-2140 EKATPIVS
+2140 EKATPTVS
-2148 TVPAA
+2148 TIPAA

-2168 GGVAGMPGT
+2168 GGVAGIPGT

-2214 KVKVTVNKAENA
+2214 KVRVTVNKAENA

-2249 DYMDWAWQDGDKD
+2249 DYMDWAWQDGDKE

-2292 SITRSLCAHADTEVK
+2292 SITRSLCAHANTEVK

-2374 AIEKLQDDDNTGAPD
+2374 AIAKLQDDDNTEAPD

-2417 KPFIKGD
+2417 KPFIKED

-2461 ESIKDRDITVIFDMG
+2461 ESIKGRDITVIFDMG

-2486 DIKNIFGDIDFGIAH
+2486 NIKNIFGDIDFGIAH

-2558 NKQTGKLE
+2558 NKQMGKLE
-2566 FICSDEIDTAGN
+2566 FICSDEIDAAGN

-2596 PMDSVD
+2596 PMDRAD
-2602 AGVDDSNSEAE
+2602 AGVENSSSEAE
-2613 TDNGNNSDAEII
+2613 TNDGKNPDAEII

-2631 NVWLPYRL
+2631 NVWLPNWL
-2639 IVLGAIMIIL
+2639 IVLGAVMIIL
-2649 GAGAVLMIKK
+2649 GAGAVLMIKKEKRR

>member
-1 MKKITGTNN
+1 M
-10 RGKGG
+10 
-15 INEVKNLCSKHMVKR
+15 KNLCSKHRVKR
-30 LLAFA
+30 MLAFL

-40 VNSTIDYPGLV
+40 VNSTIDYPGLMT
-51 IANAAVEIKAYT
+51 ANAAVGIKAYT

-92 SLKAAVEYTVYEKPE
+92 SLKAAVEYTIYEKPE

-122 EKEKNEDPAGTVILS
+122 EKESV
-137 GNDSGDTAPDSNEG
+137 
-151 EEIKRESIIIEGITW
+151 IIEGITW

-179 SDAGELAEY
+179 SDAEELAEY

-210 LAGDVELPEI
+210 LAADVELPEI

-233 LNSSDTLDVSALE
+233 LSSSDTLDVSALE

-261 IDSDNVDEF
+261 IDSDNVGEF
-270 NGKTLTGTTTNG
+270 DGKTLTGTTTNG
-282 IFISNNTTVNLTI
+282 IFISDNTTVNLTI

-343 TKATLRITA
+343 TKATLRITS

-364 GEALHGSY
+364 GETLYGSY

-383 TSDIKQVYV
+383 TSNIKRVYV

-401 INAAGGYQAAGIGGT
+401 INAVGGYQAAGIGGT

-436 SYAAGIGGGSNG
+436 YYAAGIGGGSIG

-454 IGGGTVTATGG
+454 ISGGTVTATGG
-465 NDGAA
+465 KDGAA
-470 IGVGYQGASAAGYVF
+470 IGVGYQSADAADYVF

-502 IGYGNFRNENNISGA
+502 IGYGSFRNEDNISGA
-517 SGTVSVSENVYIN
+517 SGTVSVSENVFIN
-530 VTGEVKTGNGD
+530 VTGEVKTGNGA

-577 ESAAAELLQIGKLS
+577 ESAPAELLQIGKLS
-591 VPFSFTT
+591 VPLSFTT

-615 YQKTIVFEEGT
+615 YQKTLVFAEGT

-685 YYGRMLLYLPANSKS
+685 YYGRMLLYLPANSGS
-700 TELSVTVPALNT
+700 TELSVMVSPLNA

-741 CAEVGSKGAAAIDAR
+741 CAEAGPKGAAAIDAR

-774 ITDAAEIENAA
+774 ITNAAEIENADA
-785 TVAST
+785 VAST
-790 TVENTSTTVSLSGS
+790 AVENTSTTVSLSGS

-825 SLTFTTNGEAKLK
+825 SLTFTTNGEAKVK

-845 TYYDNWYN
+845 AYYDNWYN

-868 CSRMDWGVASKNN
+868 CDRNDKGDDSKR
-881 YEAIKSVTIKDGDDI
+881 IKNITIKDGDDI
-896 TIDMKGCKYSPY
+896 TIDMNGCKYKPAF
-908 IINMTA
+908 NDRTA
-914 PLITVE
+914 PLIMVE

-933 GENGASSYRM
+933 GANGASSYRM

-953 DGNIKMDANGLF
+953 AGNMEMDA
-965 NTQGDPIHVNGENAV
+965 QGPFSSQGNPIHVNGENAI

-990 RGNNDWYNAWNNSS
+990 AGNNDWYNPWTNSI

-1039 GCGGNGINIVRAE
+1039 GCGGNGVDIARAE

-1064 SGCNLA
+1064 SGCILA

-1093 NGALSGGIFSNTLKL
+1093 NGALSGGIFSGTLKL
-1108 TDSDGGDRTS
+1108 KDSNGGDRTS

-1126 AVGYTYRKSDNTT
+1126 AAGYTYCQSDNTT
-1139 TKGEGSYSISDVS
+1139 TKGEGSYSISNVS
-1152 VVETAKTSIEGAAVT
+1152 VVETSKTSIEGATVT

-1182 AVSRVVLNNTTLTEN
+1182 VVSSVVLNNTTLTEN

-1226 SVTKTFTIE
+1226 SVTKTFTIA

-1241 SGITARNKTYNGTTA
+1241 SGITARDKTYNGTTA
-1256 AILDCSAAV
+1256 AILDCSTAV

-1276 LIVSSATGTFADA
+1276 LIVRSATGTFADA
-1289 NAEENKVVTISGIT
+1289 NAEENKVVTISDIA

-1334 AWSGNTSLTY
+1334 SWSGNTSLTY

-1377 ATEAGNYTA
+1377 ATEVGNYTA
-1386 KVTALGNDNYTLEGA
+1386 TVTALGNDNYTLEGA
-1401 GSVSKEWS
+1401 GSISKEWS

-1414 AEDAAISGTTGD
+1414 AEDAVVSGITGD

-1432 AVTLTPLGGYT
+1432 DATLTPLSGYT
-1443 ISADKNIWQD
+1443 ISTDKNIWQD
-1453 TLTVSGEGIQTVEY
+1453 SLTVSGEGIQTVEY
-1467 YLKNATGGITDKK
+1467 YLKNADGGITDKK

-1489 VPTGKIRIKDNGFTG
+1489 VPTGEIRIKGNGFTG

-1523 TGEDATSGVNT
+1523 TGADATSGVNT

-1541 SAGDYKADG
+1541 AAGDYKADG
-1550 TWMTGSSFFVEPG
+1550 TWMTGNSFFVEPG

-1621 SIVMGAAPVAADSF
+1621 SIVMGAAPVAAGSF
-1635 LVSDDKL
+1635 EVSDDKL
-1642 ILKADWLNTLAA
+1642 ILKSDWLNTLAA
-1654 GRYTLTVSYNPMG
+1654 GSYTLTVSYNPMG

-1743 MPSVGTSVEYELTFT
+1743 MPSVGTPVEYELTFT
-1758 PDSSVAGDY
+1758 PESSVAGDY

-1775 PVVSR
+1775 PIVSR

-1787 EDAVRKYKEADPYF
+1787 ADAVRKYKEADPYF

-1837 DITGVSANGNYEVN
+1837 DITGVSANGNYEVT
-1851 IIGGTLTIT
+1851 IIGGILTIT
-1860 KAAAPDVLTENK
+1860 KAAAPDVSTENK

-1892 LPDDRGATNYMLS
+1892 LPDDRGATNYMIS
-1905 VTDQNSI
+1905 VTDPNSI
-1912 IDGAMVDDKG
+1912 IDGAMVDDNG
-1922 NLTYKVRANTT
+1922 NLTYKVKADTT
-1933 AGLTAT
+1933 AGQTAT

-1973 VAVSG
+1973 VAISG
-1978 SSTLTYGQRLSAL
+1978 SSALTYGQRLSAL

-2032 FTPADGAAY
+2032 FTSADSAAY

-2070 PKAVLENDF
+2070 PKAVPENDF
-2079 KLTGGSARHIVGG
+2079 TLTGGSARHIVGG
-2092 VETDVEGNFSWQ
+2092 VETDVEGSFSWQ

-2135 VTVTI
+2135 VTVRI
-2140 EKATPIVS
+2140 EKATPTVS
-2148 TVPAA
+2148 TIPAA

-2168 GGVAGMPGT
+2168 GGVAGIPGT

-2191 SNSSEYGITF
+2191 SNSSEYGVTF

-2214 KVKVTVNKAENA
+2214 KVRVTVNKAENA

-2292 SITRSLCAHADTEVK
+2292 SITRSLCAHANTEVK

-2322 TYCKDCNTLLCSGS
+2322 TYCKDCNTLLRSGS

-2374 AIEKLQDDDNTGAPD
+2374 AIAKLQDDDNTEAPD

-2430 DVIRSRIEAAKDGET
+2430 DVIRSRIETAEDGET

-2486 DIKNIFGDIDFGIAH
+2486 NIKNIFGDIDFGIAH

-2558 NKQTGKLE
+2558 NKQMGKLE
-2566 FICSDEIDTAGN
+2566 FICSDEIDAAGN

-2596 PMDSVD
+2596 PMDRAD
-2602 AGVDDSNSEAE
+2602 AGVENSSSEAE
-2613 TDNGNNSDAEII
+2613 TNDGKNPEEVII

-2631 NVWLPYRL
+2631 NVWLPNWL
-2639 IVLGAIMIIL
+2639 IVLGAVMIIL
-2649 GAGAVLMIKK
+2649 GAGAVLMIKKEKRR

>member
-1 MKKITGTNN
+1 M
-10 RGKGG
+10 
-15 INEVKNLCSKHMVKR
+15 KNLCSKHRVKR
-30 LLAFA
+30 MLAFL

-40 VNSTIDYPGLV
+40 VNSTIDYPGLMV
-51 IANAAVEIKAYT
+51 ANAAVGIKAYT

-122 EKEKNEDPAGTVILS
+122 EKESV
-137 GNDSGDTAPDSNEG
+137 
-151 EEIKRESIIIEGITW
+151 IIEGITW

-179 SDAGELAEY
+179 SDAEELAEY
-188 GGGCFVYTAVIPEM
+188 GGGCFVYTAVIPET

-261 IDSDNVDEF
+261 IDSDNVGEF
-270 NGKTLTGTTTNG
+270 DGKTLTGTTTNG
-282 IFISNNTTVNLTI
+282 IFISDNTTVNLTI

-343 TKATLRITA
+343 TKATLRITSG
-352 DSTGTLTAKGGY
+352 STGTLTAKGGY
-364 GEALHGSY
+364 GEALYGSY

-383 TSDIKQVYV
+383 TSNIKRVYV

-401 INAAGGYQAAGIGGT
+401 INAVGGYQAAGIGGT

-436 SYAAGIGGGSNG
+436 YYAAGIGGGSIG

-454 IGGGTVTATGG
+454 ISGGTVTATGG
-465 NDGAA
+465 KDGAA
-470 IGVGYQGASAAGYVF
+470 IGVGYQSADAADYVF

-502 IGYGNFRNENNISGA
+502 IGYGSFRNEDNISGA
-517 SGTVSVSENVYIN
+517 SGTVSVSENVFIN
-530 VTGEVKTGNGD
+530 VTGEVKTGNGA

-591 VPFSFTT
+591 VHLSFTT
-598 GRLTGSRSF
+598 GRLTGSQSF

-615 YQKTIVFEEGT
+615 YQKTLVFEEGT
-626 TGYDATIGT
+626 TGYGVTIGT

-663 NAILSADKG
+663 NVILSADEG

-700 TELSVTVPALNT
+700 TELSVTVSPLNA

-741 CAEVGSKGAAAIDAR
+741 CAEAGPKGAAAIDAR

-774 ITDAAEIENAA
+774 ITNAAEIENADA
-785 TVAST
+785 VEST
-790 TVENTSTTVSLSGS
+790 AVENTSTTVSLSGS
-804 AENESTYYFVAKKEG
+804 AEDESSYYFVAKKEG

-825 SLTFTTNGEAKLK
+825 SLTFTTNGEAKVK

-845 TYYDNWYN
+845 VYYDNWYN

-868 CSRMDWGVASKNN
+868 CDRNDKGDDSKR
-881 YEAIKSVTIKDGDDI
+881 IKNITIKDGDDI
-896 TIDMKGCKYSPY
+896 TIDMNGCKYKPSF
-908 IINMTA
+908 NDRTA
-914 PLITVE
+914 PLIMVE

-933 GENGASSYRM
+933 GANGASSYRM

-953 DGNIKMDANGLF
+953 DGNIKMDAVGPF
-965 NTQGDPIHVNGENAV
+965 SSQGNPIHVNGENAI

-990 RGNNDWYNAWNNSS
+990 AGNNDWYNPWTNSI

-1039 GCGGNGINIVRAE
+1039 GCGGNGVNIARAE

-1064 SGCNLA
+1064 SGCILA

-1093 NGALSGGIFSNTLKL
+1093 NGALSGGIFSGTLKL
-1108 TDSDGGDRTS
+1108 KDSNGGDRTS

-1126 AVGYTYRKSDNTT
+1126 MVGYTYCQSDNTT
-1139 TKGEGSYSISDVS
+1139 TKGKGSYSISNVS

-1182 AVSRVVLNNTTLTEN
+1182 DVTRVILNNTTLTEN

-1256 AILDCSAAV
+1256 AILDCSTAV

-1276 LIVSSATGTFADA
+1276 LIVRSATGTFADA
-1289 NAEENKVVTISGIT
+1289 NAEENKVVTISDIA

-1334 AWSGNTSLTY
+1334 SWSGNTSLTY

-1377 ATEAGNYTA
+1377 ATEVGNYTA
-1386 KVTALGNDNYTLEGA
+1386 KVTELGNDNYTLEGA
-1401 GSVSKEWS
+1401 GSISKEWS

-1414 AEDAAISGTTGD
+1414 AEDAAVSGITGY

-1432 AVTLTPLGGYT
+1432 DAALTPLSGYT
-1443 ISADKNIWQD
+1443 ISTDKNIWQD
-1453 TLTVSGEGIQTVEY
+1453 SLTVSGEGIQTVEY
-1467 YLKNATGGITDKK
+1467 YLKNADGGITDKK

-1523 TGEDATSGVNT
+1523 TGADATSGVNT

-1541 SAGDYKADG
+1541 AAGDYKADG
-1550 TWMTGSSFFVEPG
+1550 TWMTGNSFFVEPG

-1621 SIVMGAAPVAADSF
+1621 SIVMGAAPVAAGSF
-1635 LVSDDKL
+1635 EVSDDKL
-1642 ILKADWLNTLAA
+1642 ILKSDWLNTLAA
-1654 GRYTLTVSYNPMG
+1654 GSYTLTVSYNPMG

-1702 SGIYGTKVEDMTIE
+1702 SGIYGTKVEDMTIAA
-1716 TANALAVNTSGVK
+1716 ANAMVVNTSGVK

-1743 MPSVGTSVEYELTFT
+1743 MPSVGTPVEYELTFT
-1758 PDSSVAGDY
+1758 PESSVAGDY
-1767 DSVTCKVA
+1767 DSVTCKVV
-1775 PVVSR
+1775 PIVSR

-1787 EDAVRKYKEADPYF
+1787 ADAVRKYKEADPYF

-1809 TLAGNDTIERLAITT
+1809 TLAENDTIEMLAITT

-1837 DITGVSANGNYEVN
+1837 DITGVSANGNYEVT
-1851 IIGGTLTIT
+1851 IIGGILTIT

-1878 GSDGSYVTVNIAGK
+1878 GSDGSDVTVDIAGK
-1892 LPDDRGATNYMLS
+1892 LPKDRGATSYRLS
-1905 VTDQNSI
+1905 VTDPNSI
-1912 IDGAMVDDKG
+1912 IDGARVDDNG
-1922 NLTYKVRANTT
+1922 NLTYRVKADTT

-1973 VAVSG
+1973 VAISG
-1978 SSTLTYGQRLSAL
+1978 SSTLTYGQKLSAL

-2019 EVLSAGTTTATWI
+2019 EVLSAGTTTAAWI
-2032 FTPADGAAY
+2032 FTPADGAMY

-2056 PILTAPA
+2056 PILTAPT
-2063 VSTAVYS
+2063 VGTAVYS
-2070 PKAVLENDF
+2070 PNAALENDF
-2079 KLTGGSARHIVGG
+2079 TLTGGGARHIVGG
-2092 VETDVEGNFSWQ
+2092 AETDVEGSFSWQ

-2110 TVDNTGYIAV
+2110 TVNNTGYIAV

-2148 TVPAA
+2148 TIPAA

-2168 GGVAGMPGT
+2168 GGVAGIPGT

-2191 SNSSEYGITF
+2191 SNSSEYGVTF

-2214 KVKVTVNKAENA
+2214 KVRVTVNKAENA

-2336 ITAALGHSYTSKVTK
+2336 ITVALGHSYTSKVTK

-2365 ANCGHSYTQ
+2365 ASCGHSYTQ

-2389 DNPGSTDNKK
+2389 DNQGSTDNKK

-2410 SSKPETG
+2410 SSRPETG

-2430 DVIRSRIEAAKDGET
+2430 DVIRSRIETAKDGET

-2476 DEVTWTVNGK
+2476 NEVTWTVNGK
-2486 DIKNIFGDIDFGIAH
+2486 DIKNIFGDIDFGISY
-2501 GKNAGAGIPL
+2501 GENAGAGIPL

-2558 NKQTGKLE
+2558 NKQMGKLE
-2566 FICSDEIDTAGN
+2566 FICSDEIDAAGN

-2596 PMDSVD
+2596 PMDRAD
-2602 AGVDDSNSEAE
+2602 AGVENSSSEAE
-2613 TDNGNNSDAEII
+2613 TNDGNNPDAEII

-2631 NVWLPYRL
+2631 NVWLPNLL
-2639 IVLGAIMIIL
+2639 IVLGAVMIII
-2649 GAGAVLMIKK
+2649 GAGAVLMIKKEKRR

>member
-1 MKKITGTNN
+1 M
-10 RGKGG
+10 
-15 INEVKNLCSKHMVKR
+15 KNLCSKHRVKR
-30 LLAFA
+30 MLAFL

-40 VNSTIDYPGLV
+40 VNSTIDYPGLMT
-51 IANAAVEIKAYT
+51 ANAAVGIKAYT

-92 SLKAAVEYTVYEKPE
+92 SLKAAVEYTIYEKPE

-122 EKEKNEDPAGTVILS
+122 EKESV
-137 GNDSGDTAPDSNEG
+137 
-151 EEIKRESIIIEGITW
+151 IIEGITW

-172 SDLDVFT
+172 SDHDVFT
-179 SDAGELAEY
+179 SDAEELAEY
-188 GGGCFVYTAVIPEM
+188 GGGCFVYTAVIPET

-261 IDSDNVDEF
+261 IDSDNVGEF
-270 NGKTLTGTTTNG
+270 DGKTLTGTTTNG
-282 IFISNNTTVNLTI
+282 IFISDNTTVNLTI

-343 TKATLRITA
+343 TKATLRITSG
-352 DSTGTLTAKGGY
+352 STGTLTAKGGY
-364 GEALHGSY
+364 GEALYGSY

-383 TSDIKQVYV
+383 TSNIKRVYV

-401 INAAGGYQAAGIGGT
+401 INAVGGYQAAGIGGT

-436 SYAAGIGGGSNG
+436 YYAAGIGGGSIG

-465 NDGAA
+465 KDGAA
-470 IGVGYQGASAAGYVF
+470 IGVGYQSADAADYVF

-502 IGYGNFRNENNISGA
+502 IGYGSFRNEDNISGA
-517 SGTVSVSENVYIN
+517 SGTVSVSENVFIN
-530 VTGEVKTGNGD
+530 VTGEVKTGNGA

-591 VPFSFTT
+591 VHLSFTT
-598 GRLTGSRSF
+598 GRLTGSQSF

-615 YQKTIVFEEGT
+615 YQKTLVFEEGT
-626 TGYDATIGT
+626 TGYGVTIGT

-663 NAILSADKG
+663 NVILSADEG

-700 TELSVTVPALNT
+700 TELSVTVSPLNA

-741 CAEVGSKGAAAIDAR
+741 CAEAGPKGAAAIDAR

-774 ITDAAEIENAA
+774 ITNAAEIENADA
-785 TVAST
+785 VEST
-790 TVENTSTTVSLSGS
+790 AVENTSTTVSLSGS
-804 AENESTYYFVAKKEG
+804 AEDESSYYFVAKKEG

-825 SLTFTTNGEAKLK
+825 SLTFTTNGEAKVK

-845 TYYDNWYN
+845 AYYDNWYN

-868 CSRMDWGVASKNN
+868 CDRNDKGDDSKR
-881 YEAIKSVTIKDGDDI
+881 IKNITIKDGDDI
-896 TIDMKGCKYSPY
+896 TIDMNGCKYKPSF
-908 IINMTA
+908 NDRTA
-914 PLITVE
+914 PLIMVE

-933 GENGASSYRM
+933 GANGASSYRM

-953 DGNIKMDANGLF
+953 DGNIKMDAVGPF
-965 NTQGDPIHVNGENAV
+965 SSQGNPIHVNGENAI

-990 RGNNDWYNAWNNSS
+990 AGNNDWYNPWTNSI

-1039 GCGGNGINIVRAE
+1039 GCGGNGVNIARAE

-1064 SGCNLA
+1064 SGCILA

-1093 NGALSGGIFSNTLKL
+1093 NGALSGGIFSGTLKL
-1108 TDSDGGDRTS
+1108 KDSNGGDRTS

-1126 AVGYTYRKSDNTT
+1126 MVGYTYCQSDNTT
-1139 TKGEGSYSISDVS
+1139 TKGKGSYSISNVS

-1182 AVSRVVLNNTTLTEN
+1182 DVTRVILNNTTLTEN

-1241 SGITARNKTYNGTTA
+1241 SGITARDKTYNGTTA
-1256 AILDCSAAV
+1256 AILDCSTAV

-1276 LIVSSATGTFADA
+1276 LIVRSATGTFADA
-1289 NAEENKVVTISGIT
+1289 NAEEDKVVTISDIA

-1334 AWSGNTSLTY
+1334 SWSGNTSLTY

-1377 ATEAGNYTA
+1377 ATEVGNYTA
-1386 KVTALGNDNYTLEGA
+1386 TVTALGNDNYTLEGA

-1414 AEDAAISGTTGD
+1414 AEDAAVSGITGY

-1432 AVTLTPLGGYT
+1432 DAALTPLSGYT
-1443 ISADKNIWQD
+1443 ISTDKNIWQD
-1453 TLTVSGEGIQTVEY
+1453 SLTVSGEGIQTVEY
-1467 YLKNATGGITDKK
+1467 YLKNADGGITDKK

-1489 VPTGKIRIKDNGFTG
+1489 VPTGEIRIKDNGFTG

-1523 TGEDATSGVNT
+1523 TGADATSGVNT

-1541 SAGDYKADG
+1541 AAGDYKADG
-1550 TWMTGSSFFVEPG
+1550 TWMTGNSFFVEPG

-1621 SIVMGAAPVAADSF
+1621 SIVMGAAPVAAGSF
-1635 LVSDDKL
+1635 EVSDDKL
-1642 ILKADWLNTLAA
+1642 ILKSDWLNTLAA
-1654 GRYTLTVSYNPMG
+1654 GSYTLTVSYNPMG

-1851 IIGGTLTIT
+1851 IIGGILTIT
-1860 KAAAPDVLTENK
+1860 KAAAPDVSTENK

-1892 LPDDRGATNYMLS
+1892 LPDDRGATNYMIS
-1905 VTDQNSI
+1905 VTDPNSI
-1912 IDGAMVDDKG
+1912 IDGAMVDDNG
-1922 NLTYKVRANTT
+1922 NLTYKVKADTT
-1933 AGLTAT
+1933 AGQTAT

-1973 VAVSG
+1973 VAISG
-1978 SSTLTYGQRLSAL
+1978 SSALTYGQRLSAL

-2032 FTPADGAAY
+2032 FTPADSAAY

-2079 KLTGGSARHIVGG
+2079 TLTGGSARHIVGG
-2092 VETDVEGNFSWQ
+2092 VETDVEGSFSWQ

-2135 VTVTI
+2135 VTVRI
-2140 EKATPIVS
+2140 EKATPTVS
-2148 TVPAA
+2148 TIPAA

-2168 GGVAGMPGT
+2168 GGVAGIPGT

-2191 SNSSEYGITF
+2191 SNSSEYGVTF

-2214 KVKVTVNKAENA
+2214 KVRVTVNKAENA

-2322 TYCKDCNTLLCSGS
+2322 TYCKACNTLLCSGS

-2374 AIEKLQDDDNTGAPD
+2374 AIAKLQDDDNTGAPD

-2410 SSKPETG
+2410 SSRPETG

-2486 DIKNIFGDIDFGIAH
+2486 DIKNIFGDIDFGISY
-2501 GKNAGAGIPL
+2501 GENAGAGIPL

-2558 NKQTGKLE
+2558 NKQMGKLE
-2566 FICSDEIDTAGN
+2566 FICSDEIDAAGN

-2596 PMDSVD
+2596 PMDRAD
-2602 AGVDDSNSEAE
+2602 AGVENSSSEAE
-2613 TDNGNNSDAEII
+2613 MDDGKNSDAEII

-2631 NVWLPYRL
+2631 NVWLPNWL
-2639 IVLGAIMIIL
+2639 IGLGAVMVIL
-2649 GAGAVLMIKK
+2649 GAGAVLMIKKEKRR

>member
-1 MKKITGTNN
+1 M
-10 RGKGG
+10 
-15 INEVKNLCSKHMVKR
+15 KNLCSKYMVKR
-30 LLAFA
+30 MLAFA

-40 VNSTIDYPGLV
+40 VNSIIDYSGMMIV
-51 IANAAVEIKAYT
+51 NAAVGIKAYT

-107 EYLTEENTAAGEEFI
+107 EYPTEENTAAGEEFI
-122 EKEKNEDPAGTVILS
+122 EKESV
-137 GNDSGDTAPDSNEG
+137 
-151 EEIKRESIIIEGITW
+151 IIEGITW

-179 SDAGELAEY
+179 SDAEELAEY
-188 GGGCFVYTAVIPEM
+188 GGGCFVYTAVIPET

-233 LNSSDTLDVSALE
+233 LSSSDMLDVSTLE
-246 TRSIT
+246 TRKIT

-261 IDSDNVDEF
+261 IDSDNVGEF
-270 NGKTLTGTTTNG
+270 DGKTLTGTTTNG
-282 IFISNNTTVNLTI
+282 IFISNFTTVNLTI

-304 DISSC
+304 NISSC

-343 TKATLRITA
+343 TKATLRITS

-364 GEALHGSY
+364 GEALYGSY

-436 SYAAGIGGGSNG
+436 SYAAGIGGGSSG

-465 NDGAA
+465 KDGAA
-470 IGVGYQGASAAGYVF
+470 IGVGYQSADAADYVF

-502 IGYGNFRNENNISGA
+502 IGYGSFRNEDNISGA

-530 VTGEVKTGNGD
+530 VTGEVKTGNGA

-591 VPFSFTT
+591 VHLSFTT
-598 GRLTGSRSF
+598 GRLTGSQSF

-615 YQKTIVFEEGT
+615 YQKTLVFEEGT
-626 TGYDATIGT
+626 TGYGVTIGT

-663 NAILSADKG
+663 NVILSADEG

-700 TELSVTVPALNT
+700 TELSVTVSPLNA

-741 CAEVGSKGAAAIDAR
+741 CAEAGPKGAAAIDAR

-774 ITDAAEIENAA
+774 ITNAAEIENADA
-785 TVAST
+785 VEST
-790 TVENTSTTVSLSGS
+790 AVENTSTTVSLSGS
-804 AENESTYYFVAKKEG
+804 AEDESSYYFVAKKEG

-825 SLTFTTNGEAKLK
+825 SLTFTTNGEAKVK

-845 TYYDNWYN
+845 AYYDNWYN

-868 CSRMDWGVASKNN
+868 CDRNDKGDDSKR
-881 YEAIKSVTIKDGDDI
+881 IKNITIKDGDDI
-896 TIDMKGCKYSPY
+896 TIDMNGCKYKPSF
-908 IINMTA
+908 NDRTA
-914 PLITVE
+914 PLIMVE

-933 GENGASSYRM
+933 GANGASSYRM

-953 DGNIKMDANGLF
+953 DGNIKMDAVGPF
-965 NTQGDPIHVNGENAV
+965 SSQGNPIHVNGENAI

-990 RGNNDWYNAWNNSS
+990 AGNNDWYNPWTNSI

-1039 GCGGNGINIVRAE
+1039 GCGGNGVNIARAE

-1064 SGCNLA
+1064 SGCILA

-1108 TDSDGGDRTS
+1108 TDSNGGDRTS

-1126 AVGYTYRKSDNTT
+1126 VVGYTYRKSDNTT

-1167 LGTDTVTYSGEAQTP
+1167 LGTDTVTYSGKAQTP
-1182 AVSRVVLNNTTLTEN
+1182 AVSHVVLNSTTLTEN

-1256 AILDCSAAV
+1256 AILDCSTAV

-1276 LIVSSATGTFADA
+1276 LIVRSATGTFADA
-1289 NAEENKVVTISGIT
+1289 NAEENKVVTISDIA

-1334 AWSGNTSLTY
+1334 SWSGNTSLTY

-1377 ATEAGNYTA
+1377 ATEVGNYTA

-1414 AEDAAISGTTGD
+1414 AEDAAVSGITGY

-1432 AVTLTPLGGYT
+1432 DAALTPLSGYT
-1443 ISADKNIWQD
+1443 ISTDKNIWQD
-1453 TLTVSGEGIQTVEY
+1453 SLTVSGEGIQTVEY
-1467 YLKNATGGITDKK
+1467 YLKNADGGITDKK

-1523 TGEDATSGVNT
+1523 TGADATSGVNT

-1541 SAGDYKADG
+1541 AAGDYKADG
-1550 TWMTGSSFFVEPG
+1550 TWMTGNSFFVEPG

-1621 SIVMGAAPVAADSF
+1621 SIVMGAAPVAAGSF
-1635 LVSDDKL
+1635 EVSDDKL
-1642 ILKADWLNTLAA
+1642 ILKSDWLNTLAA
-1654 GRYTLTVSYNPMG
+1654 GSYTLTVSYNPMG

-1702 SGIYGTKVEDMTIE
+1702 SGIYGTKVEDMTIAA
-1716 TANALAVNTSGVK
+1716 ANALVVNTSGVK

-1758 PDSSVAGDY
+1758 PESSVAGDY

-1787 EDAVRKYKEADPYF
+1787 ADAVRKYKEADPYF

-1837 DITGVSANGNYEVN
+1837 DITGVSANGNYEVT
-1851 IIGGTLTIT
+1851 IIGGILTIT
-1860 KAAAPDVLTENK
+1860 KAAAPDVSTENK

-1892 LPDDRGATNYMLS
+1892 LPDDRGATNYMIS
-1905 VTDQNSI
+1905 VTDPNSI
-1912 IDGAMVDDKG
+1912 IDGAMVDDNG
-1922 NLTYKVRANTT
+1922 NLTYKVKADTT

-1960 VDKTIVSEKSGSG
+1960 VDKTIVSEKSGNG
-1973 VAVSG
+1973 VAISG
-1978 SSTLTYGQRLSAL
+1978 SSALTYGQRLSAL

-2032 FTPADGAAY
+2032 FTPADSAAY

-2079 KLTGGSARHIVGG
+2079 TLTGGSARHIVGG
-2092 VETDVEGNFSWQ
+2092 VETDVEGSFSWQ

-2148 TVPAA
+2148 TIPAA

-2168 GGVAGMPGT
+2168 GGVAGIPGT

-2191 SNSSEYGITF
+2191 SNSSEYGVTF

-2214 KVKVTVNKAENA
+2214 KVRVTVNKAENA

-2307 NARTATCQDE
+2307 NARTATCQNE

-2322 TYCKDCNTLLCSGS
+2322 TYCKACNTLLCSGS

-2374 AIEKLQDDDNTGAPD
+2374 AIAKLQDDDNTGAPD

-2410 SSKPETG
+2410 SSRPETG
-2417 KPFIKGD
+2417 KPFIKED
-2424 SGKNGW
+2424 SGKSGW
-2430 DVIRSRIEAAKDGET
+2430 DVIRSRIEAAEDGET

-2451 GSTIVPQNIF
+2451 GNTIVPQNIF
-2461 ESIKDRDITVIFDMG
+2461 ESIKDRDITVVFDMG

-2558 NKQTGKLE
+2558 NKQMGKLE
-2566 FICSDEIDTAGN
+2566 FICSDEIDAAGN

-2596 PMDSVD
+2596 PMDRAD
-2602 AGVDDSNSEAE
+2602 AGVENSSSEAE
-2613 TDNGNNSDAEII
+2613 TNDGNNPDAEII

-2631 NVWLPYRL
+2631 NVWLPNLL
-2639 IVLGAIMIIL
+2639 IVLGAVMIII
-2649 GAGAVLMIKK
+2649 GAGAVLMIKKEKRR

>member
-1 MKKITGTNN
+1 M
-10 RGKGG
+10 
-15 INEVKNLCSKHMVKR
+15 KNLCSKHRVKR
-30 LLAFA
+30 MLAFL

-40 VNSTIDYPGLV
+40 VNSTIDYPGLMT
-51 IANAAVEIKAYT
+51 ANAAVGIKAYT

-122 EKEKNEDPAGTVILS
+122 EKESV
-137 GNDSGDTAPDSNEG
+137 
-151 EEIKRESIIIEGITW
+151 IIEGITW

-172 SDLDVFT
+172 SDHDVFT
-179 SDAGELAEY
+179 SDAEELAEY

-261 IDSDNVDEF
+261 IDSDNVGEF
-270 NGKTLTGTTTNG
+270 DGKTLTGTTTNG
-282 IFISNNTTVNLTI
+282 IFISNFTTVNLTI

-343 TKATLRITA
+343 TKATLRITS

-364 GEALHGSY
+364 GETLYGSY

-383 TSDIKQVYV
+383 TSNIKRVYV

-401 INAAGGYQAAGIGGT
+401 INAVGGYQAAGIGGT

-436 SYAAGIGGGSNG
+436 YYAAGIGGGSIG

-454 IGGGTVTATGG
+454 ISGGTVTATGG
-465 NDGAA
+465 KDGAA
-470 IGVGYQGASAAGYVF
+470 IGVGYQSADAADYVF

-502 IGYGNFRNENNISGA
+502 IGYGSFRNEDNISGA
-517 SGTVSVSENVYIN
+517 SGTVSVSENVFIN
-530 VTGEVKTGNGD
+530 VTGEVKTGNGA

-577 ESAAAELLQIGKLS
+577 ESAPAELLQIGKLS
-591 VPFSFTT
+591 VSLSFTT

-607 TLTIDGRE
+607 KLTIDGRE
-615 YQKTIVFEEGT
+615 YQKTLVFEEGT
-626 TGYDATIGT
+626 TGYGVTIGT

-663 NAILSADKG
+663 NAILSADEG

-685 YYGRMLLYLPANSKS
+685 YYGRMLLYLPANSGS
-700 TELSVTVPALNT
+700 TELSVTVSPLNA

-741 CAEVGSKGAAAIDAR
+741 CAEAGPKGAAAIDAR

-774 ITDAAEIENAA
+774 ITNAAEIEDAYD
-785 TVAST
+785 VEST

-804 AENESTYYFVAKKEG
+804 AEDESSYYFVAKKEG

-825 SLTFTTNGEAKLK
+825 SLTFTTNGEAKVK

-845 TYYDNWYN
+845 AYYDNWYN

-868 CSRMDWGVASKNN
+868 CDRNDKGDDSKR
-881 YEAIKSVTIKDGDDI
+881 IKNITIKDGDDI
-896 TIDMKGCKYSPY
+896 TIDMNGCKYKPSF
-908 IINMTA
+908 NDRTA
-914 PLITVE
+914 PLIMVE

-933 GENGASSYRM
+933 GANGASSYRM

-953 DGNIKMDANGLF
+953 TGNMEMDA
-965 NTQGDPIHVNGENAV
+965 QGPFSSQGNPIHVNGENAI

-990 RGNNDWYNAWNNSS
+990 AGNNDWYNPWTNSI

-1039 GCGGNGINIVRAE
+1039 GCGGNGVDIAKAE

-1064 SGCNLA
+1064 SGCILA

-1093 NGALSGGIFSNTLKL
+1093 NGALSGGIFSGTLKL
-1108 TDSDGGDRTS
+1108 KDSNGGDRTS

-1126 AVGYTYRKSDNTT
+1126 AVGYTYCQSDNTT
-1139 TKGEGSYSISDVS
+1139 TKGEGSYSISNVS
-1152 VVETAKTSIEGAAVT
+1152 VVETSKTSIEGAAVT

-1182 AVSRVVLNNTTLTEN
+1182 DVTRVILNNTTLTEN

-1241 SGITARNKTYNGTTA
+1241 SGITARDKTYNGTTA
-1256 AILDCSAAV
+1256 AILDCSTAV

-1276 LIVSSATGTFADA
+1276 LIVRSATGTFADA
-1289 NAEENKVVTISGIT
+1289 NAEEDKVVTISDIA

-1344 NGNEQSVTATVK
+1344 NGKEQSVTATVK

-1377 ATEAGNYTA
+1377 ATESGNYTA

-1401 GSVSKEWS
+1401 GSISKEWS

-1414 AEDAAISGTTGD
+1414 AEDAAVSGITGD

-1432 AVTLTPLGGYT
+1432 DAALTPLSGYT
-1443 ISADKNIWQD
+1443 ISTDKNIWQD
-1453 TLTVSGEGIQTVEY
+1453 SLTVSGEGIQTVEY
-1467 YLKNATGGITDKK
+1467 YLKNADGGITDKK

-1489 VPTGKIRIKDNGFTG
+1489 VPTGEIRIKDNGFTG

-1523 TGEDATSGVNT
+1523 TGADATSGVNT

-1541 SAGDYKADG
+1541 AAGDYKADG

-1570 RITDKAGNK
+1570 RITDEAGNK

-1635 LVSDDKL
+1635 EVSNDKL

-1654 GRYTLTVSYNPMG
+1654 GSYTLTVSYNPMG

-1787 EDAVRKYKEADPYF
+1787 ADAVRKYKEADPYF

-1809 TLAGNDTIERLAITT
+1809 TLAENDTIEMLAITT

-1837 DITGVSANGNYEVN
+1837 DITGVSANGNYEVT
-1851 IIGGTLTIT
+1851 IIGGILTIT
-1860 KAAAPDVLTENK
+1860 KAAAPDVSTENK

-1892 LPDDRGATNYMLS
+1892 LPDDRGATNYMIS
-1905 VTDQNSI
+1905 VTDPNSI
-1912 IDGAMVDDKG
+1912 IDGAMVDENG
-1922 NLTYKVRANTT
+1922 NLTYKVKADTT

-1973 VAVSG
+1973 VAISG
-1978 SSTLTYGQRLSAL
+1978 SSALTYGQKLSAL

-2032 FTPADGAAY
+2032 FTPADSAAY

-2079 KLTGGSARHIVGG
+2079 TLTGGSARHIVGG
-2092 VETDVEGNFSWQ
+2092 VETDVEGSFSWQ

-2135 VTVTI
+2135 VTVRI
-2140 EKATPIVS
+2140 EKATPTVS
-2148 TVPAA
+2148 TIPAA

-2168 GGVAGMPGT
+2168 GGVAGIPGT

-2191 SNSSEYGITF
+2191 SNSSEYGVTF

-2214 KVKVTVNKAENA
+2214 KVRVTVNKAENA

-2249 DYMDWAWQDGDKD
+2249 DYMDWAWQDGDKE
-2262 KELAAGTAVT
+2262 KELVAGTAVT

-2322 TYCKDCNTLLCSGS
+2322 TYCKACNTLLCSGS
-2336 ITAALGHSYTSKVTK
+2336 ITAALG
-2351 EPTTT
+2351 
-2356 TEGVMTYIC
+2356 
-2365 ANCGHSYTQ
+2365 Q
-2374 AIEKLQDDDNTGAPD
+2374 AIP
-2389 DNPGSTDNKK
+2389 
-2399 PGTDMADQNTD
+2399 
-2410 SSKPETG
+2410 
-2417 KPFIKGD
+2417 
-2424 SGKNGW
+2424 
-2430 DVIRSRIEAAKDGET
+2430 RR
-2445 INVDMN
+2445 
-2451 GSTIVPQNIF
+2451 
-2461 ESIKDRDITVIFDMG
+2461 
-2476 DEVTWTVNGK
+2476 
-2486 DIKNIFGDIDFGIAH
+2486 
-2501 GKNAGAGIPL
+2501 
-2511 DIINN
+2511 
-2516 VTGERYRVN
+2516 
-2525 LTLAHDGEF
+2525 
-2534 GFAAVLT
+2534 
-2541 INMDKK
+2541 
-2547 NAGLYANLFYF
+2547 
-2558 NKQTGKLE
+2558 
-2566 FICSDEIDTAGN
+2566 
-2578 AGLVF
+2578 
-2583 THASDYTVIVDEK
+2583 
-2596 PMDSVD
+2596 
-2602 AGVDDSNSEAE
+2602 
-2613 TDNGNNSDAEII
+2613 
-2625 ESPHTG
+2625 
-2631 NVWLPYRL
+2631 
-2639 IVLGAIMIIL
+2639 
-2649 GAGAVLMIKK
+2649 

>member
-1 MKKITGTNN
+1 M
-10 RGKGG
+10 
-15 INEVKNLCSKHMVKR
+15 KNLCSKHRVKR
-30 LLAFA
+30 MLAFL

-40 VNSTIDYPGLV
+40 VNSTIDYPGLMT
-51 IANAAVEIKAYT
+51 ANAAVEIKAYT

-122 EKEKNEDPAGTVILS
+122 EKESV
-137 GNDSGDTAPDSNEG
+137 
-151 EEIKRESIIIEGITW
+151 IIEGITW

-179 SDAGELAEY
+179 SDAEELAEY
-188 GGGCFVYTAVIPEM
+188 GGGCFVYTAVIPET

-261 IDSDNVDEF
+261 IDSDNVGEF
-270 NGKTLTGTTTNG
+270 DGKTLTGTTTNG
-282 IFISNNTTVNLTI
+282 IFISDNTTVNLTI

-343 TKATLRITA
+343 TKATLRITSG
-352 DSTGTLTAKGGY
+352 STGTLTAKGGY
-364 GEALHGSY
+364 GEALYGSY

-383 TSDIKQVYV
+383 TSNIKRVYV

-401 INAAGGYQAAGIGGT
+401 INAVGGYQAAGIGGT

-436 SYAAGIGGGSNG
+436 YYAAGIGGGSIG

-454 IGGGTVTATGG
+454 ISGGTVTATGG
-465 NDGAA
+465 KDGAA
-470 IGVGYQGASAAGYVF
+470 IGVGYQSADAADYVF

-502 IGYGNFRNENNISGA
+502 IGYGSFRNEDNISGA
-517 SGTVSVSENVYIN
+517 SGTVSVSENVFIN
-530 VTGEVKTGNGD
+530 VTGEVKTGNGA

-591 VPFSFTT
+591 VHLSFTT
-598 GRLTGSRSF
+598 GRLTGSQSF

-615 YQKTIVFEEGT
+615 YQKTLVFEEGT
-626 TGYDATIGT
+626 TGYGVTIGT

-663 NAILSADKG
+663 NVILSADNG

-700 TELSVTVPALNT
+700 TELSVTVSPLNA

-741 CAEVGSKGAAAIDAR
+741 CAEAGPKGAAAIDAR

-774 ITDAAEIENAA
+774 ITNAAEIENADA
-785 TVAST
+785 VEST
-790 TVENTSTTVSLSGS
+790 AVENTSTTVSLSGS
-804 AENESTYYFVAKKEG
+804 AEDESSYYFVAKKEG

-825 SLTFTTNGEAKLK
+825 SLTFTTNGEAKVK

-845 TYYDNWYN
+845 AYYDNWYN

-868 CSRMDWGVASKNN
+868 CDRNDKGDDSKR
-881 YEAIKSVTIKDGDDI
+881 IKNITIKDGDDI
-896 TIDMKGCKYSPY
+896 TIDMNGCKYKPSF
-908 IINMTA
+908 NDRTA
-914 PLITVE
+914 PLIMVE

-933 GENGASSYRM
+933 GANGASSYRM

-953 DGNIKMDANGLF
+953 DGNIKMDAVGPF
-965 NTQGDPIHVNGENAV
+965 SSQGNPIHVNGENAI

-990 RGNNDWYNAWNNSS
+990 AGNNDWYNPWTNSI

-1039 GCGGNGINIVRAE
+1039 GCGGNGVNIARAE

-1064 SGCNLA
+1064 SGCILA

-1093 NGALSGGIFSNTLKL
+1093 NGALSGGIFSGTLKL
-1108 TDSDGGDRTS
+1108 KDSNGGDRTS

-1126 AVGYTYRKSDNTT
+1126 MVGYTYCQSDNTT
-1139 TKGEGSYSISDVS
+1139 TKGEGSYSISNVS
-1152 VVETAKTSIEGAAVT
+1152 VVETSKTSIEGAAVT

-1182 AVSRVVLNNTTLTEN
+1182 DVTRVILNNTTLTEN

-1241 SGITARNKTYNGTTA
+1241 SGITARDKTYNGTTA
-1256 AILDCSAAV
+1256 AILDCSTAV

-1276 LIVSSATGTFADA
+1276 LIVRSATGTFADA
-1289 NAEENKVVTISGIT
+1289 NAEEDKVVTISDIA

-1334 AWSGNTSLTY
+1334 SWSGNTSLTY

-1377 ATEAGNYTA
+1377 ATEVGNYTA
-1386 KVTALGNDNYTLEGA
+1386 TVTELGNDNYTLEGA

-1414 AEDAAISGTTGD
+1414 AEDAAVSGITGY

-1432 AVTLTPLGGYT
+1432 DAALTPLSGYT
-1443 ISADKNIWQD
+1443 ISTDKNIWQD
-1453 TLTVSGEGIQTVEY
+1453 SLTVSGEGIQTVEY
-1467 YLKNATGGITDKK
+1467 YLKNADGGITDKK

-1489 VPTGKIRIKDNGFTG
+1489 VPTGEIRIKDNGFTG

-1523 TGEDATSGVNT
+1523 TGADATSGVNT

-1541 SAGDYKADG
+1541 AAGDYKADG

-1606 ADVEVGASLNGNTVA
+1606 ADVKVGASLNGNTVA
-1621 SIVMGAAPVAADSF
+1621 SIVMGAAPVAAGSF
-1635 LVSDDKL
+1635 EVSDDKL

-1702 SGIYGTKVEDMTIE
+1702 SGIYGTKVEDMTIAA
-1716 TANALAVNTSGVK
+1716 ANAMVVNTSGVK

-1743 MPSVGTSVEYELTFT
+1743 MPSVGTPVEYELTFT
-1758 PDSSVAGDY
+1758 PESSVAGDY
-1767 DSVTCKVA
+1767 DSVTCKVV
-1775 PVVSR
+1775 PIVSR

-1787 EDAVRKYKEADPYF
+1787 ADAVRKYKEADPYF

-1809 TLAGNDTIERLAITT
+1809 TLAENDTIEMLAITT

-1837 DITGVSANGNYEVN
+1837 DITGVSANGNYEVT
-1851 IIGGTLTIT
+1851 IIGGILTIT

-1878 GSDGSYVTVNIAGK
+1878 GSDGSDVTVDIAGK
-1892 LPDDRGATNYMLS
+1892 LPKDRGATSYRLS
-1905 VTDQNSI
+1905 VTDPNSI
-1912 IDGAMVDDKG
+1912 IDGARVDDNG
-1922 NLTYKVRANTT
+1922 NLTYRVKADTT

-1973 VAVSG
+1973 VAISG
-1978 SSTLTYGQRLSAL
+1978 SSTLTYGQKLSAL

-2019 EVLSAGTTTATWI
+2019 EVLSAGTTTAAWI
-2032 FTPADGAAY
+2032 FTPADGAMY

-2056 PILTAPA
+2056 PILTAPT
-2063 VSTAVYS
+2063 VGTAVYS
-2070 PKAVLENDF
+2070 PNAALENDF
-2079 KLTGGSARHIVGG
+2079 TLTGGGARHIVGG
-2092 VETDVEGNFSWQ
+2092 AETDVEGSFSWQ

-2110 TVDNTGYIAV
+2110 TVNNTGYIAV

-2140 EKATPIVS
+2140 EKATSAVS

-2168 GGVAGMPGT
+2168 GGVAGIQGT

-2191 SNSSEYGITF
+2191 SNSSEYGVTF

-2214 KVKVTVNKAENA
+2214 KVRVTVNKAENA

-2322 TYCKDCNTLLCSGS
+2322 TYCKACNTLLCSGS

-2389 DNPGSTDNKK
+2389 DNQGSTDNKK

-2410 SSKPETG
+2410 SSKPESG

-2424 SGKNGW
+2424 SGKSGW

-2486 DIKNIFGDIDFGIAH
+2486 DIMNIFGDIDFGISY
-2501 GKNAGAGIPL
+2501 GENAGAGIPL

-2558 NKQTGKLE
+2558 NKQMGKLE
-2566 FICSDEIDTAGN
+2566 FICSDEIDAAGN

-2596 PMDSVD
+2596 PMDRAD
-2602 AGVDDSNSEAE
+2602 AGVENSSSEAE
-2613 TDNGNNSDAEII
+2613 TNDGKNPDAEII

-2631 NVWLPYRL
+2631 NVWLLNWL
-2639 IVLGAIMIIL
+2639 IVLGAVMIIL
-2649 GAGAVLMIKK
+2649 GAGAVLMIKKEKRR

>member
-1 MKKITGTNN
+1 M
-10 RGKGG
+10 
-15 INEVKNLCSKHMVKR
+15 KNLCSKHRVKR
-30 LLAFA
+30 MLAFL

-40 VNSTIDYPGLV
+40 VNSTIDYPGLMT
-51 IANAAVEIKAYT
+51 ANAAVGIKAYT

-92 SLKAAVEYTVYEKPE
+92 SLKAAVEYTIYEKPE

-122 EKEKNEDPAGTVILS
+122 EKAKTEDSAGTVILS

-151 EEIKRESIIIEGITW
+151 EEIKKESVIIEGITW

-179 SDAGELAEY
+179 SDAEELAEY
-188 GGGCFVYTAVIPEM
+188 GGGCFVYTAVIPET

-261 IDSDNVDEF
+261 IDSDNVGEF
-270 NGKTLTGTTTNG
+270 DGKTLTGTTTNG
-282 IFISNNTTVNLTI
+282 IFISDNTTVNLTI

-343 TKATLRITA
+343 TKATLRITSG
-352 DSTGTLTAKGGY
+352 STGTLTAKGGY
-364 GEALHGSY
+364 GEALYGSY

-383 TSDIKQVYV
+383 TSNIKRVYV

-401 INAAGGYQAAGIGGT
+401 INAVGGYQAAGIGGT

-436 SYAAGIGGGSNG
+436 YYAAGIGGGSIG

-454 IGGGTVTATGG
+454 ISGGTVTATGG
-465 NDGAA
+465 KDGAA
-470 IGVGYQGASAAGYVF
+470 IGVGYQSADAADYVF

-502 IGYGNFRNENNISGA
+502 IGYGSFRNEDNISGA
-517 SGTVSVSENVYIN
+517 SGTVSVSENVFIN
-530 VTGEVKTGNGD
+530 VTGEVKTGNGA

-591 VPFSFTT
+591 VHLSFTT
-598 GRLTGSRSF
+598 GRLTGSQSF

-615 YQKTIVFEEGT
+615 YQKTLVFEEGT
-626 TGYDATIGT
+626 TGYGVTIGT

-663 NAILSADKG
+663 NVILSADEG

-700 TELSVTVPALNT
+700 TELSVTVSPLNA

-741 CAEVGSKGAAAIDAR
+741 CAEAGPKGAAAIDAR

-774 ITDAAEIENAA
+774 ITDAAEIENADA
-785 TVAST
+785 VEST
-790 TVENTSTTVSLSGS
+790 AVENTSTTVSLSGS
-804 AENESTYYFVAKKEG
+804 AEDESSYYFVAKKEG

-825 SLTFTTNGEAKLK
+825 SLTFTTNGEAKVK

-845 TYYDNWYN
+845 AYYDNWYN

-868 CSRMDWGVASKNN
+868 CDRNDKGDDSKR
-881 YEAIKSVTIKDGDDI
+881 IKNITIKDGDDI
-896 TIDMKGCKYSPY
+896 TIDMNGCKYKPSF
-908 IINMTA
+908 NDRTA
-914 PLITVE
+914 PLIMVE

-933 GENGASSYRM
+933 GANGASSYRM

-953 DGNIKMDANGLF
+953 AGNMEMDA
-965 NTQGDPIHVNGENAV
+965 QGPFSSQGNPIHVNGENAI

-990 RGNNDWYNAWNNSS
+990 AGNNDWYNPWTNSI

-1039 GCGGNGINIVRAE
+1039 GCGGNGVDIAKAE

-1064 SGCNLA
+1064 SGCILA

-1093 NGALSGGIFSNTLKL
+1093 NGALSGGIFSGTLKL
-1108 TDSDGGDRTS
+1108 KDSNGGDRTS

-1126 AVGYTYRKSDNTT
+1126 AAGYTYCQSDNTT
-1139 TKGEGSYSISDVS
+1139 TKGKGSYSISNVS

-1182 AVSRVVLNNTTLTEN
+1182 DVTRVVLNSTTLIEN

-1276 LIVSSATGTFADA
+1276 LIVRSATGTFADA
-1289 NAEENKVVTISGIT
+1289 NAEENKVVTISDIA

-1334 AWSGNTSLTY
+1334 SWSGNTSLTY

-1377 ATEAGNYTA
+1377 ATEVGNYTA
-1386 KVTALGNDNYTLEGA
+1386 TVTALGNDNYTLEGA
-1401 GSVSKEWS
+1401 GSISKEWS

-1414 AEDAAISGTTGD
+1414 AEDAVVSGITGD

-1432 AVTLTPLGGYT
+1432 DAALTPLSGYT
-1443 ISADKNIWQD
+1443 ISTDKNIWQD
-1453 TLTVSGEGIQTVEY
+1453 SLTVSGEGIQTVEY
-1467 YLKNATGGITDKK
+1467 YLKNADGGITDKK

-1489 VPTGKIRIKDNGFTG
+1489 APTGEIRIKGNGFTG

-1523 TGEDATSGVNT
+1523 TGADATSGVNT

-1541 SAGDYKADG
+1541 AAGDYKADG
-1550 TWMTGSSFFVEPG
+1550 TWMTGNSFFVEPG

-1606 ADVEVGASLNGNTVA
+1606 ADVEVGVSLNGNTVA
-1621 SIVMGAAPVAADSF
+1621 SIVMGAAPVAAGSF
-1635 LVSDDKL
+1635 EVSDDKL
-1642 ILKADWLNTLAA
+1642 ILKSDWLNTLAA
-1654 GRYTLTVSYNPMG
+1654 GSYTLTVSYNPMG

-1702 SGIYGTKVEDMTIE
+1702 SGIYGTKVEDMTIAA
-1716 TANALAVNTSGVK
+1716 ANAMVVNTSGVK

-1743 MPSVGTSVEYELTFT
+1743 MPSVGTPVEYELTFT
-1758 PDSSVAGDY
+1758 PESSVAGDY
-1767 DSVTCKVA
+1767 DSVTCKVV
-1775 PVVSR
+1775 PIVSR

-1787 EDAVRKYKEADPYF
+1787 ADAVRKYKEADPYF

-1837 DITGVSANGNYEVN
+1837 DITGVSANGNYEVT
-1851 IIGGTLTIT
+1851 IIGGILTIT
-1860 KAAAPDVLTENK
+1860 KAAAPDVSTENK

-1892 LPDDRGATNYMLS
+1892 LPDDRGATNYMIS
-1905 VTDQNSI
+1905 VTDPNSI
-1912 IDGAMVDDKG
+1912 IDGAMVDDNG
-1922 NLTYKVRANTT
+1922 NLTYKVKADTT

-1973 VAVSG
+1973 VAISG
-1978 SSTLTYGQRLSAL
+1978 SSALTYGQRLSAL

-2032 FTPADGAAY
+2032 FTPADSAAY

-2056 PILTAPA
+2056 PILTAPT
-2063 VSTAVYS
+2063 VGTAVYS
-2070 PKAVLENDF
+2070 PNAALENDF
-2079 KLTGGSARHIVGG
+2079 TLTGGSARHIVGG
-2092 VETDVEGNFSWQ
+2092 LETDVEGSFSWQ

-2140 EKATPIVS
+2140 EKATPTVS
-2148 TVPAA
+2148 TIPAA

-2168 GGVAGMPGT
+2168 GGVAGIPGT

-2191 SNSSEYGITF
+2191 SNSSEYGVTF

-2214 KVKVTVNKAENA
+2214 KVRVTVNKAENA

-2307 NARTATCQDE
+2307 NARTATCQNE

-2322 TYCKDCNTLLCSGS
+2322 TYCKACNTLLCSGS

-2351 EPTTT
+2351 EPTAT

-2374 AIEKLQDDDNTGAPD
+2374 AIKKLQDDDNTEAPD

-2649 GAGAVLMIKK
+2649 GAGAVLMIKKEKRR

>member
-1 MKKITGTNN
+1 M
-10 RGKGG
+10 
-15 INEVKNLCSKHMVKR
+15 KNLCSKHRVKR
-30 LLAFA
+30 MLAFL

-40 VNSTIDYPGLV
+40 VNSTIDYPGLMT
-51 IANAAVEIKAYT
+51 ANAAVGIKAYT

-92 SLKAAVEYTVYEKPE
+92 SLKAAVEYTIYEKPE

-122 EKEKNEDPAGTVILS
+122 EKESV
-137 GNDSGDTAPDSNEG
+137 
-151 EEIKRESIIIEGITW
+151 IIEGITW

-179 SDAGELAEY
+179 SDAEELAEY

-210 LAGDVELPEI
+210 LAADVELPEI

-233 LNSSDTLDVSALE
+233 LSSSDTLDVSALE

-261 IDSDNVDEF
+261 IDSDNVGEF
-270 NGKTLTGTTTNG
+270 DGKTLTGTTTNG
-282 IFISNNTTVNLTI
+282 IFISDNTTVNLTI

-343 TKATLRITA
+343 TKATLRITS

-364 GEALHGSY
+364 GETLYGSY

-383 TSDIKQVYV
+383 TSNIKRVYV

-401 INAAGGYQAAGIGGT
+401 INAVGGYQAAGIGGT

-436 SYAAGIGGGSNG
+436 YYAAGIGGGSIG

-454 IGGGTVTATGG
+454 ISGGTVTATGG
-465 NDGAA
+465 KDGAA
-470 IGVGYQGASAAGYVF
+470 IGVGYQSADAADYVF

-502 IGYGNFRNENNISGA
+502 IGYGSFRNEDNISGA
-517 SGTVSVSENVYIN
+517 SGTVSVSENVFIN
-530 VTGEVKTGNGD
+530 VTGEVKTGNGA

-577 ESAAAELLQIGKLS
+577 ESAPAELLQIGKLS
-591 VPFSFTT
+591 VPLSFTT

-615 YQKTIVFEEGT
+615 YQKTLVFAEGT

-685 YYGRMLLYLPANSKS
+685 YYGRMLLYLPANSGS
-700 TELSVTVPALNT
+700 TELSVMVSPLNA

-741 CAEVGSKGAAAIDAR
+741 CAEAGPKGAAAIDAR

-774 ITDAAEIENAA
+774 ITNAAEIENADA
-785 TVAST
+785 VAST
-790 TVENTSTTVSLSGS
+790 AVENTSTTVSLSGS

-825 SLTFTTNGEAKLK
+825 SLTFTTNGEAKVK

-845 TYYDNWYN
+845 AYYDNWYN

-868 CSRMDWGVASKNN
+868 CDRNDKGDDSKR
-881 YEAIKSVTIKDGDDI
+881 IKNITIKDGDDI
-896 TIDMKGCKYSPY
+896 TIDMNGCKYKPAF
-908 IINMTA
+908 NDRTA
-914 PLITVE
+914 PLIMVE

-933 GENGASSYRM
+933 GANGASSYRM

-953 DGNIKMDANGLF
+953 AGNMEMDA
-965 NTQGDPIHVNGENAV
+965 QGPFSSQGNPIHVNGENAI

-990 RGNNDWYNAWNNSS
+990 AGNNDWYNPWTNSI

-1039 GCGGNGINIVRAE
+1039 GCGGNGVDIARAE

-1064 SGCNLA
+1064 SGCILA

-1093 NGALSGGIFSNTLKL
+1093 NGALSGGIFSGTLKL
-1108 TDSDGGDRTS
+1108 KDSNGGDRTS

-1126 AVGYTYRKSDNTT
+1126 AAGYTYCQSDNTT
-1139 TKGEGSYSISDVS
+1139 TKGEGSYSISNVS
-1152 VVETAKTSIEGAAVT
+1152 VVETSKTSIEGAAVT

-1182 AVSRVVLNNTTLTEN
+1182 VVSSVVLNNTTLTEN

-1226 SVTKTFTIE
+1226 SVTKTFTIA

-1241 SGITARNKTYNGTTA
+1241 SGITARDKTYNGTTA
-1256 AILDCSAAV
+1256 AILDCSTAV

-1276 LIVSSATGTFADA
+1276 LIVRSATGTFVDA
-1289 NAEENKVVTISGIT
+1289 NAEEDKVVTISDIA
-1303 LGGTSAGNYVL
+1303 LGGTSAGNYAL
-1314 AGIGQQTET
+1314 AGSGQQTET

-1334 AWSGNTSLTY
+1334 SWSGNTSLTY

-1377 ATEAGNYTA
+1377 ATEVGNYTA

-1401 GSVSKEWS
+1401 GSISKEWS

-1414 AEDAAISGTTGD
+1414 AEDAVVSGITGD

-1432 AVTLTPLGGYT
+1432 DAALTPLSGYT
-1443 ISADKNIWQD
+1443 ISTDKNIWQD
-1453 TLTVSGEGIQTVEY
+1453 SLTVSGEGIQTVEY
-1467 YLKNATGGITDKK
+1467 YLKNADGGITDKK

-1489 VPTGKIRIKDNGFTG
+1489 APTGEIRIKDNGFTG
-1504 FLNKITFGYF
+1504 LLNKITFGYF

-1523 TGEDATSGVNT
+1523 TGADAASGVNT

-1541 SAGDYKADG
+1541 AAGDYKADG

-1579 TIINSE
+1579 TVINSE

-1621 SIVMGAAPVAADSF
+1621 SIVMGAAPVAAGSF
-1635 LVSDDKL
+1635 GVSDDKL
-1642 ILKADWLNTLAA
+1642 ILKSDWLNTLVA
-1654 GRYTLTVSYNPMG
+1654 GSYTLTVSYNPMG

-1702 SGIYGTKVEDMTIE
+1702 SGIYGTKVEDMTIAA
-1716 TANALAVNTSGVK
+1716 ANALVVNTSGVK

-1743 MPSVGTSVEYELTFT
+1743 MPSVGTPVEYELTFT
-1758 PDSSVAGDY
+1758 PESSVAGDY

-1787 EDAVRKYKEADPYF
+1787 ADAVRKYKEADPYF

-1837 DITGVSANGNYEVN
+1837 DITGVSANGNYEVT
-1851 IIGGTLTIT
+1851 IIGGILTIT
-1860 KAAAPDVLTENK
+1860 KAAAPDVITENK

-2032 FTPADGAAY
+2032 FTPADSAAY

-2079 KLTGGSARHIVGG
+2079 TLTGGSARHIVGG
-2092 VETDVEGNFSWQ
+2092 VETDVEGSFSWQ

-2135 VTVTI
+2135 VTVRI
-2140 EKATPIVS
+2140 EKATPTVS
-2148 TVPAA
+2148 TIPAA

-2168 GGVAGMPGT
+2168 GGVAGIPGT

-2191 SNSSEYGITF
+2191 SNSSEYGVTF

-2214 KVKVTVNKAENA
+2214 KVRVTVNKAENA
-2226 PNMPGSTMSTAN
+2226 PNMPGLTMSTAN

-2249 DYMDWAWQDGDKD
+2249 DYMDWAWQDGDKE

-2292 SITRSLCAHADTEVK
+2292 SITRSLCAHANTEVK

-2374 AIEKLQDDDNTGAPD
+2374 AIEKLQDDDNTEAPD

-2476 DEVTWTVNGK
+2476 NEVTWTVNGK
-2486 DIKNIFGDIDFGIAH
+2486 DIMNIFGDIDFGISY
-2501 GKNAGAGIPL
+2501 GENAGAGIPL

-2558 NKQTGKLE
+2558 NKQMGKLE
-2566 FICSDEIDTAGN
+2566 FICSDEIDAAGN

-2596 PMDSVD
+2596 PMDSAD
-2602 AGVDDSNSEAE
+2602 AGVEDSSSEAE
-2613 TDNGNNSDAEII
+2613 TNDGKNPDAEII

-2631 NVWLPYRL
+2631 NVWLPNLL
-2639 IVLGAIMIIL
+2639 IVLGAVMIIL
-2649 GAGAVLMIKK
+2649 GAGAVLMIKKEKRR

>member
-1 MKKITGTNN
+1 M
-10 RGKGG
+10 
-15 INEVKNLCSKHMVKR
+15 KNLCSKHRVKR
-30 LLAFA
+30 MLAFL

-40 VNSTIDYPGLV
+40 VNSTIDYPGLMT
-51 IANAAVEIKAYT
+51 ANAAVGIKAYT

-122 EKEKNEDPAGTVILS
+122 EKESV
-137 GNDSGDTAPDSNEG
+137 
-151 EEIKRESIIIEGITW
+151 IIEGITW

-172 SDLDVFT
+172 SDHDVFT
-179 SDAGELAEY
+179 SDAEELAEY

-261 IDSDNVDEF
+261 IDSDNVGEF
-270 NGKTLTGTTTNG
+270 DGKTLTGTTTNG
-282 IFISNNTTVNLTI
+282 IFISNFTTVNLTI

-343 TKATLRITA
+343 TKATLRITS

-364 GEALHGSY
+364 GETLYGSY

-383 TSDIKQVYV
+383 TSNIKRVYV

-401 INAAGGYQAAGIGGT
+401 INAVGGYQAAGIGGT

-436 SYAAGIGGGSNG
+436 YYAAGIGGGSIG

-454 IGGGTVTATGG
+454 ISGGTVTATGG
-465 NDGAA
+465 KDGAA
-470 IGVGYQGASAAGYVF
+470 IGVGYQSADAADYVF

-502 IGYGNFRNENNISGA
+502 IGYGSFRNEDNISGA
-517 SGTVSVSENVYIN
+517 SGTVSVSENVFIN
-530 VTGEVKTGNGD
+530 VTGEVKTGNGA

-577 ESAAAELLQIGKLS
+577 ESAPAELLQIGKLS
-591 VPFSFTT
+591 VSLSFTT

-607 TLTIDGRE
+607 KLTIDGRE
-615 YQKTIVFEEGT
+615 YQKTLVFEEGT
-626 TGYDATIGT
+626 TGYGVTIGT

-663 NAILSADKG
+663 NAILSADEG

-685 YYGRMLLYLPANSKS
+685 YYGRMLLYLPANSGS
-700 TELSVTVPALNT
+700 TELSVTVSPLNA

-741 CAEVGSKGAAAIDAR
+741 CAEAGPKGAAAIDAR

-774 ITDAAEIENAA
+774 ITNAAEIEDAYD
-785 TVAST
+785 VEST

-804 AENESTYYFVAKKEG
+804 AEDESSYYFVAKKEG

-825 SLTFTTNGEAKLK
+825 SLTFTTNGEAKVK

-845 TYYDNWYN
+845 AYYDNWYN

-868 CSRMDWGVASKNN
+868 CDRNDKGDDSKR
-881 YEAIKSVTIKDGDDI
+881 IKNITIKDGDDI
-896 TIDMKGCKYSPY
+896 TIDMNGCKYKPSF
-908 IINMTA
+908 NDRTA
-914 PLITVE
+914 PLIMVE

-933 GENGASSYRM
+933 GANGASSYRM

-953 DGNIKMDANGLF
+953 TGNMEMDA
-965 NTQGDPIHVNGENAV
+965 QGPFSSQGNPIHVNGENAI

-990 RGNNDWYNAWNNSS
+990 AGNNDWYNPWTNSI

-1039 GCGGNGINIVRAE
+1039 GCGGNGVDIAKAE

-1064 SGCNLA
+1064 SGCILA

-1093 NGALSGGIFSNTLKL
+1093 NGALSGGIFSGTLKL
-1108 TDSDGGDRTS
+1108 KDSNGGDRTS

-1126 AVGYTYRKSDNTT
+1126 AVGYTYCQSDNTT
-1139 TKGEGSYSISDVS
+1139 TKGEGSYSISNVS
-1152 VVETAKTSIEGAAVT
+1152 VVETSKTSIEGAAVT

-1182 AVSRVVLNNTTLTEN
+1182 DVTRVILNNTTLTEN

-1241 SGITARNKTYNGTTA
+1241 SGITARDKTYNGTTA
-1256 AILDCSAAV
+1256 AILDCSTAV

-1276 LIVSSATGTFADA
+1276 LIVRSATGTFADA
-1289 NAEENKVVTISGIT
+1289 NAEEDKVVTISDIA

-1344 NGNEQSVTATVK
+1344 NGKEQSVTATVK

-1377 ATEAGNYTA
+1377 ATESGNYTA

-1401 GSVSKEWS
+1401 GSISKEWS

-1414 AEDAAISGTTGD
+1414 AEDAAVSGITGD

-1432 AVTLTPLGGYT
+1432 DAALTHLSGYT
-1443 ISADKNIWQD
+1443 ISTDKNIWQD
-1453 TLTVSGEGIQTVEY
+1453 SLTVSGEGIQTVEY
-1467 YLKNATGGITDKK
+1467 YLKNADGGITDKK

-1489 VPTGKIRIKDNGFTG
+1489 VPTGEIRIKDNGFTG

-1523 TGEDATSGVNT
+1523 TGADATSGVNT

-1541 SAGDYKADG
+1541 AAGDYKADG

-1570 RITDKAGNK
+1570 RITDEAGNK

-1635 LVSDDKL
+1635 EVSNDKL

-1654 GRYTLTVSYNPMG
+1654 GSYTLTVSYNPMG

-1787 EDAVRKYKEADPYF
+1787 ADAVRKYKEADPYF

-1809 TLAGNDTIERLAITT
+1809 TLAENDTIEMLAITT

-1837 DITGVSANGNYEVN
+1837 DITGVSANGNYEVT
-1851 IIGGTLTIT
+1851 IIGGILTIT
-1860 KAAAPDVLTENK
+1860 KAAAPDVSTENK

-1892 LPDDRGATNYMLS
+1892 LPDDRGATNYMIS
-1905 VTDQNSI
+1905 VTDPNSI
-1912 IDGAMVDDKG
+1912 IDGAMVDENG
-1922 NLTYKVRANTT
+1922 NLTYKVKADTT

-1973 VAVSG
+1973 VAISG
-1978 SSTLTYGQRLSAL
+1978 SSALTYGQKLSAL

-2032 FTPADGAAY
+2032 FTPADSAAY

-2079 KLTGGSARHIVGG
+2079 TLTGGSARHIVGG
-2092 VETDVEGNFSWQ
+2092 VETDVEGSFSWQ

-2135 VTVTI
+2135 VTVRI
-2140 EKATPIVS
+2140 EKATPTVS
-2148 TVPAA
+2148 TIPAA

-2168 GGVAGMPGT
+2168 GGVAGIPGT

-2191 SNSSEYGITF
+2191 SNSSEYGVTF

-2214 KVKVTVNKAENA
+2214 KVRVTVNKAENA

-2249 DYMDWAWQDGDKD
+2249 DYMDWAWQDGDKE
-2262 KELAAGTAVT
+2262 KELVAGTAVT

-2322 TYCKDCNTLLCSGS
+2322 TYCKACNTLLCSGS

-2374 AIEKLQDDDNTGAPD
+2374 AIAKLQDDDNTGAPD

-2410 SSKPETG
+2410 SSRPETG
-2417 KPFIKGD
+2417 KPFIKED
-2424 SGKNGW
+2424 SGKSGW
-2430 DVIRSRIEAAKDGET
+2430 DVIRSRIEIAKDGET

-2486 DIKNIFGDIDFGIAH
+2486 DIMNIFGDIDFGISY
-2501 GKNAGAGIPL
+2501 GENAGAGIPL

-2566 FICSDEIDTAGN
+2566 FICSDEIDAAGN

-2596 PMDSVD
+2596 PMDSAD
-2602 AGVDDSNSEAE
+2602 AGVEDSNSEAE
-2613 TDNGNNSDAEII
+2613 TDNGKNSDAEII

-2631 NVWLPYRL
+2631 NVWLPNWL
-2639 IVLGAIMIIL
+2639 IVLGAVMIIL
-2649 GAGAVLMIKK
+2649 GAGAVLMIKKEKRR

>member
-1 MKKITGTNN
+1 M
-10 RGKGG
+10 
-15 INEVKNLCSKHMVKR
+15 KNLCSKYMVKR
-30 LLAFA
+30 MLAFA

-40 VNSTIDYPGLV
+40 VNSIIDYSGMMIV
-51 IANAAVEIKAYT
+51 NAAVGIKAYT

-107 EYLTEENTAAGEEFI
+107 EYPTEENTAAVEEFI
-122 EKEKNEDPAGTVILS
+122 EKESV
-137 GNDSGDTAPDSNEG
+137 
-151 EEIKRESIIIEGITW
+151 IIEGITW

-172 SDLDVFT
+172 SDLDIFT
-179 SDAGELAEY
+179 SDAEELAEY
-188 GGGCFVYTAVIPEM
+188 GGGCFVYTAVIPET

-210 LAGDVELPEI
+210 LAADVELPEI

-233 LNSSDTLDVSALE
+233 LSSSDTLDVSTLE
-246 TRSIT
+246 TRKIT
-251 FGYGYSDYVV
+251 FGCGYSDYVV
-261 IDSDNVDEF
+261 IDSDNVGEF
-270 NGKTLTGTTTNG
+270 DGKTLTGTTTNG
-282 IFISNNTTVNLTI
+282 IFISNFTTVNLTI
-295 EDLNITKSQ
+295 EDLNIAKSQ

-343 TKATLRITA
+343 TKATLRITS

-364 GEALHGSY
+364 GEALYGSY

-465 NDGAA
+465 KDGAA

-502 IGYGNFRNENNISGA
+502 IGYGSFRNENNISGA

-530 VTGEVKTGNGD
+530 VTGEVKTGNGA
-541 SGSTAANKYTVNFT
+541 SGSTAANKYMVNFT

-577 ESAAAELLQIGKLS
+577 ESAPAELLQIGKLS

-598 GRLTGSRSF
+598 GRLTGSQSF
-607 TLTIDGRE
+607 TVTIDGRE
-615 YQKTIVFEEGT
+615 YQETLVFEEGT
-626 TGYDATIGT
+626 TSYYATIGT

-663 NAILSADKG
+663 NVILSADNG

-685 YYGRMLLYLPANSKS
+685 YYGRMLLCLPANSGS
-700 TELSVTVPALNT
+700 TELSVTVSALNA

-728 NTIVMLE
+728 NTILMLE

-741 CAEVGSKGAAAIDAR
+741 CAEAGSKGAAAIDAK

-774 ITDAAEIENAA
+774 ITNAAEIENADA
-785 TVAST
+785 VAST
-790 TVENTSTTVSLSGS
+790 AVENTSTTVSLSGS

-819 AYSNIS
+819 AYSNIA
-825 SLTFTTNGEAKLK
+825 SLTFTTNGEAKVK

-845 TYYDNWYN
+845 AYYDNWYN

-868 CSRMDWGVASKNN
+868 CNCSDSGDVSSRIKN
-881 YEAIKSVTIKDGDDI
+881 VTIKDGDDI
-896 TIDMKGCKYSPY
+896 TIDMNGCIYELSIKDR
-908 IINMTA
+908 TA

-933 GENGASSYRM
+933 GAYGASSFRM

-953 DGNIKMDANGLF
+953 DGNIKMDAVGRF
-965 NTQGDPIHVNGENAV
+965 GSQGNPIHVNGENAI
-980 LRITGGVTIG
+980 LRITGGVRFSE
-990 RGNNDWYNAWNNSS
+990 RGDWFNPWTNSI

-1039 GCGGNGINIVRAE
+1039 GFGGNGINIARAE

-1093 NGALSGGIFSNTLKL
+1093 NGALSGGVFSGTLKL
-1108 TDSDGGDRTS
+1108 KDSDGGDRTS

-1126 AVGYTYRKSDNTT
+1126 AVGYTYCQSDNTT
-1139 TKGEGSYSISDVS
+1139 TKGEGSYSISNVS
-1152 VVETAKTSIEGAAVT
+1152 VVETSKTSIEGAAVT

-1182 AVSRVVLNNTTLTEN
+1182 DVTRVILNNTTLTEN

-1241 SGITARNKTYNGTTA
+1241 SGITARDKTYNGTTA
-1256 AILDCSAAV
+1256 AILDCSTAV

-1276 LIVSSATGTFADA
+1276 LIVRSATGTFADA
-1289 NAEENKVVTISGIT
+1289 NAEEDKVVTISDIA

-1334 AWSGNTSLTY
+1334 SWSGNTSLTY

-1377 ATEAGNYTA
+1377 ATESGNYTA

-1401 GSVSKEWS
+1401 GSISKEWS

-1414 AEDAAISGTTGD
+1414 AEDAAVSGITGD

-1432 AVTLTPLGGYT
+1432 DAALTPLSGYT
-1443 ISADKNIWQD
+1443 ISTDKNIWQD
-1453 TLTVSGEGIQTVEY
+1453 SLTVSGEGIQTVEY
-1467 YLKNATGGITDKK
+1467 YLKNADGGITDKK

-1489 VPTGKIRIKDNGFTG
+1489 VPTGEIRIKDNGFTG

-1523 TGEDATSGVNT
+1523 TGADATSGVNT

-1541 SAGDYKADG
+1541 AAGDYKADG

-1606 ADVEVGASLNGNTVA
+1606 ADVEVGASINGNTVA
-1621 SIVMGAAPVAADSF
+1621 SIVMGAAPVAAGSF
-1635 LVSDDKL
+1635 EVSDDKL
-1642 ILKADWLNTLAA
+1642 ILKSDWLNTLAA
-1654 GRYTLTVSYNPMG
+1654 GSYTLTVSYNPMG

-1689 KKAALTVTEKPIL
+1689 KKAALTVAEKPIL
-1702 SGIYGTKVEDMTIE
+1702 SGIYGTKVEDMTIAA
-1716 TANALAVNTSGVK
+1716 ANALVVNTSGVK

-1758 PDSSVAGDY
+1758 PD
-1767 DSVTCKVA
+1767 
-1775 PVVSR
+1775 
-1780 KAVSVTI
+1780 
-1787 EDAVRKYKEADPYF
+1787 
-1801 TYTLAEGS
+1801 
-1809 TLAGNDTIERLAITT
+1809 
-1824 SAEADESSDVGEY
+1824 
-1837 DITGVSANGNYEVN
+1837 
-1851 IIGGTLTIT
+1851 
-1860 KAAAPDVLTENK
+1860 
-1872 SYAYTK
+1872 
-1878 GSDGSYVTVNIAGK
+1878 
-1892 LPDDRGATNYMLS
+1892 
-1905 VTDQNSI
+1905 
-1912 IDGAMVDDKG
+1912 
-1922 NLTYKVRANTT
+1922 
-1933 AGLTAT
+1933 
-1939 MIVTASMHN
+1939 
-1948 YEDAAYTLTITI
+1948 
-1960 VDKTIVSEKSGSG
+1960 
-1973 VAVSG
+1973 
-1978 SSTLTYGQRLSAL
+1978 
-1991 SLNTGEASFV
+1991 
-2001 EQGTDTAVAGI
+2001 
-2012 LTWKNPD
+2012 
-2019 EVLSAGTTTATWI
+2019 
-2032 FTPADGAAY
+2032 
-2041 QELEGSVAVSVAKAA
+2041 
-2056 PILTAPA
+2056 
-2063 VSTAVYS
+2063 
-2070 PKAVLENDF
+2070 
-2079 KLTGGSARHIVGG
+2079 
-2092 VETDVEGNFSWQ
+2092 
-2104 NGKAVP
+2104 
-2110 TVDNTGYIAV
+2110 
-2120 FTPDDSTNYDSAAIT
+2120 DSTNYDSAAIT

-2148 TVPAA
+2148 TIPAA

-2168 GGVAGMPGT
+2168 GGVAGIPGT

-2191 SNSSEYGITF
+2191 SNSSEYGVTF

-2214 KVKVTVNKAENA
+2214 KVRVTVNKAENA

-2292 SITRSLCAHADTEVK
+2292 SITRSLCAHANTEVK

-2365 ANCGHSYTQ
+2365 ASCGHSYTQ
-2374 AIEKLQDDDNTGAPD
+2374 AIEKLQDDDNTEAPD
-2389 DNPGSTDNKK
+2389 DNQGGQDNTEAPDKNQGSTDNKN

-2417 KPFIKGD
+2417 KPFIKED
-2424 SGKNGW
+2424 NGKNGW
-2430 DVIRSRIEAAKDGET
+2430 DVIRSRIETAKDGET

-2461 ESIKDRDITVIFDMG
+2461 ESIKDRDITVIFYMG

-2486 DIKNIFGDIDFGIAH
+2486 DIMNIFGDIDFGIAH

-2525 LTLAHDGEF
+2525 LTLSHDGEF

-2566 FICSDEIDTAGN
+2566 FICSDEIDAAGN

-2596 PMDSVD
+2596 PMNSAD
-2602 AGVDDSNSEAE
+2602 AGVEDSSSEAE
-2613 TDNGNNSDAEII
+2613 TDDGKNSDAEII

-2631 NVWLPYRL
+2631 IVWLPNWL
-2639 IVLGAIMIIL
+2639 IVLGAVMVIL
-2649 GAGAVLMIKK
+2649 GAGAVLMIKKEKRR

>member
-1 MKKITGTNN
+1 M
-10 RGKGG
+10 
-15 INEVKNLCSKHMVKR
+15 KNLCSKHRVKR
-30 LLAFA
+30 MLAFL

-40 VNSTIDYPGLV
+40 VNSTIDYPGLMT
-51 IANAAVEIKAYT
+51 ANAAVGIKAYT

-122 EKEKNEDPAGTVILS
+122 EKESV
-137 GNDSGDTAPDSNEG
+137 
-151 EEIKRESIIIEGITW
+151 IIEGITW

-172 SDLDVFT
+172 SDHDVFT
-179 SDAGELAEY
+179 SDAEELAEY

-261 IDSDNVDEF
+261 IDSDNVGEF
-270 NGKTLTGTTTNG
+270 DGKTLTGTTTNG
-282 IFISNNTTVNLTI
+282 IFISNFTTVNLTI

-343 TKATLRITA
+343 TKATLRITS

-364 GEALHGSY
+364 GETLYGSY

-383 TSDIKQVYV
+383 TSNIKRVYV

-401 INAAGGYQAAGIGGT
+401 INAVGGYQAAGIGGT

-436 SYAAGIGGGSNG
+436 YYAAGIGGGSIG

-454 IGGGTVTATGG
+454 ISGGTVTATGG
-465 NDGAA
+465 KDGAA
-470 IGVGYQGASAAGYVF
+470 IGVGYQSADAADYVF

-502 IGYGNFRNENNISGA
+502 IGYGSFRNEDNISGA
-517 SGTVSVSENVYIN
+517 SGTVSVSENVFIN
-530 VTGEVKTGNGD
+530 VTGEVKTGNGA

-577 ESAAAELLQIGKLS
+577 ESAPAELLQIGKLS
-591 VPFSFTT
+591 VSLSFTT

-607 TLTIDGRE
+607 KLTIDGRE
-615 YQKTIVFEEGT
+615 YQKTLVFEEGT
-626 TGYDATIGT
+626 TGYGVTIGT

-663 NAILSADKG
+663 NAILSADEG

-685 YYGRMLLYLPANSKS
+685 YYGRMLLYLPANSGS
-700 TELSVTVPALNT
+700 TELSVTVSPLNA

-741 CAEVGSKGAAAIDAR
+741 CAEAGPKGAAAIDAR

-774 ITDAAEIENAA
+774 ITNAAEIEDAYD
-785 TVAST
+785 VEST

-804 AENESTYYFVAKKEG
+804 AEDESSYYFVAKKEG

-825 SLTFTTNGEAKLK
+825 SLTFTTNGEAKVK

-845 TYYDNWYN
+845 AYYDNWYN

-868 CSRMDWGVASKNN
+868 CDRNDKGDDSKR
-881 YEAIKSVTIKDGDDI
+881 IKNITIKDGDDI
-896 TIDMKGCKYSPY
+896 TIDMNGCKYKPSF
-908 IINMTA
+908 NDRTA
-914 PLITVE
+914 PLIMVE

-933 GENGASSYRM
+933 GANGASSYRM

-953 DGNIKMDANGLF
+953 TGNMEMDA
-965 NTQGDPIHVNGENAV
+965 QGPFSSQGNPIHVNGENAI

-990 RGNNDWYNAWNNSS
+990 AGNNDWYNPWTNSI

-1039 GCGGNGINIVRAE
+1039 GCGGNGVDIAKAE

-1064 SGCNLA
+1064 SGCILA

-1093 NGALSGGIFSNTLKL
+1093 NGALSGGIFSGTLKL
-1108 TDSDGGDRTS
+1108 KDSNGGDRTS

-1126 AVGYTYRKSDNTT
+1126 AVGYTYCQSDNTT
-1139 TKGEGSYSISDVS
+1139 TKGEGSYSISNVS
-1152 VVETAKTSIEGAAVT
+1152 VVETSKTSIEGAAVT

-1182 AVSRVVLNNTTLTEN
+1182 DVTRVILNNTTLTEN

-1241 SGITARNKTYNGTTA
+1241 SGITARDKTYNGTTA
-1256 AILDCSAAV
+1256 AILDCSTAV

-1276 LIVSSATGTFADA
+1276 LIVRSATGTFADA
-1289 NAEENKVVTISGIT
+1289 NAEEDKVVTISDIA

-1344 NGNEQSVTATVK
+1344 NGKEQSVTATVK

-1377 ATEAGNYTA
+1377 ATESGNYTA

-1401 GSVSKEWS
+1401 GSISKEWS

-1414 AEDAAISGTTGD
+1414 AEDAAVSGITGD

-1432 AVTLTPLGGYT
+1432 DAALTPLSGYT
-1443 ISADKNIWQD
+1443 ISTDKNIWQD
-1453 TLTVSGEGIQTVEY
+1453 SLTVSGEGIQTVEY
-1467 YLKNATGGITDKK
+1467 YLKNADGGITDKK

-1489 VPTGKIRIKDNGFTG
+1489 VPTGEIRIKDNGFTG

-1523 TGEDATSGVNT
+1523 TGADATSGVNT

-1541 SAGDYKADG
+1541 AAGDYKADG

-1570 RITDKAGNK
+1570 RITDEAGNK

-1635 LVSDDKL
+1635 EVSNDKL

-1654 GRYTLTVSYNPMG
+1654 GSYTLTVSYNPMG

-1809 TLAGNDTIERLAITT
+1809 TLAENDTIEMLAITT

-1837 DITGVSANGNYEVN
+1837 DITGVSANGNYEVT
-1851 IIGGTLTIT
+1851 IIGGILTIT
-1860 KAAAPDVLTENK
+1860 KAAAPDVSTENK

-1892 LPDDRGATNYMLS
+1892 LPDDRGATNYMIS
-1905 VTDQNSI
+1905 VTDPNSI
-1912 IDGAMVDDKG
+1912 IDGAMVDENG
-1922 NLTYKVRANTT
+1922 NLTYKVKADTT

-1973 VAVSG
+1973 VAISG
-1978 SSTLTYGQRLSAL
+1978 SSALTYGQKLSAL

-2032 FTPADGAAY
+2032 FTPADSAAY

-2079 KLTGGSARHIVGG
+2079 TLTGGSARHIVGG
-2092 VETDVEGNFSWQ
+2092 VETDVEGSFSWQ

-2135 VTVTI
+2135 VTVRI
-2140 EKATPIVS
+2140 EKATPTVS
-2148 TVPAA
+2148 TIPAA

-2168 GGVAGMPGT
+2168 GGVAGIPGT

-2191 SNSSEYGITF
+2191 SNSSEYGVTF

-2214 KVKVTVNKAENA
+2214 KVRVTVNKAENA

-2249 DYMDWAWQDGDKD
+2249 DYMDWAWQDGDKE
-2262 KELAAGTAVT
+2262 KELVAGTAVT

-2322 TYCKDCNTLLCSGS
+2322 TYCKACNTLLCSGS

-2374 AIEKLQDDDNTGAPD
+2374 AIAKLQDDDNTGAPD

-2410 SSKPETG
+2410 SSRPETG
-2417 KPFIKGD
+2417 KPFIKED
-2424 SGKNGW
+2424 SGKSGW
-2430 DVIRSRIEAAKDGET
+2430 DVIRSRIEIAKDGET

-2486 DIKNIFGDIDFGIAH
+2486 DIMNIFGDIDFGISY
-2501 GKNAGAGIPL
+2501 GENAGAGIPL

-2566 FICSDEIDTAGN
+2566 FICSDEIDAAGN

-2596 PMDSVD
+2596 PMDSAD
-2602 AGVDDSNSEAE
+2602 AGVEDSNSEAE
-2613 TDNGNNSDAEII
+2613 TDNGKNSDAEII

-2631 NVWLPYRL
+2631 NVWLPNWL
-2639 IVLGAIMIIL
+2639 IVLGAVMIIL
-2649 GAGAVLMIKK
+2649 GAGAVLMIKKEKRR

>member
-1 MKKITGTNN
+1 M
-10 RGKGG
+10 
-15 INEVKNLCSKHMVKR
+15 KNLCSKHRVKR
-30 LLAFA
+30 MLAFL

-40 VNSTIDYPGLV
+40 VNSTIDYPGLMT
-51 IANAAVEIKAYT
+51 ANAAVGIKAYT

-92 SLKAAVEYTVYEKPE
+92 SLKAAVEYTIYEKPE

-122 EKEKNEDPAGTVILS
+122 EKESV
-137 GNDSGDTAPDSNEG
+137 
-151 EEIKRESIIIEGITW
+151 IIEGITW

-172 SDLDVFT
+172 SDHDVFT

-202 DIDGNTYT
+202 DIDGNTYM

-246 TRSIT
+246 TRKIT

-261 IDSDNVDEF
+261 IDSDNVGEF
-270 NGKTLTGTTTNG
+270 DGKTLTGTTTNG
-282 IFISNNTTVNLTI
+282 IFISDNTTVNLTI

-343 TKATLRITA
+343 TKATLRITS
-352 DSTGTLTAKGGY
+352 DSTGTLTANGGY
-364 GEALHGSY
+364 GEALYGSY

-383 TSDIKQVYV
+383 TSNIKRVYV

-436 SYAAGIGGGSNG
+436 YYAAGIGGGSIG

-454 IGGGTVTATGG
+454 ISGGTITATGG
-465 NDGAA
+465 KDGAA
-470 IGVGYQGASAAGYVF
+470 IGVGYQSADAADYVF

-502 IGYGNFRNENNISGA
+502 IGYGGFRNEDNISGA
-517 SGTVSVSENVYIN
+517 SGTVSVSENVFIN
-530 VTGEVKTGNGD
+530 VTGEVKTGNGA
-541 SGSTAANKYTVNFT
+541 SGSTAADKYTVNFT

-562 DAASAKIQLGDTVLA
+562 DAASARIQLGDTVLA

-591 VPFSFTT
+591 VPLSFTT

-615 YQKTIVFEEGT
+615 YQETLAFEEGK
-626 TGYDATIGT
+626 TGYGVTIGT

-663 NAILSADKG
+663 NVILSADEG

-685 YYGRMLLYLPANSKS
+685 YYGRMLLYLPANSGS
-700 TELSVTVPALNT
+700 TELSVTVSPLNA

-741 CAEVGSKGAAAIDAR
+741 CAEAGPKGAAAIDAK

-764 TVYYVKSETA
+764 TVYYVKSETVLTNA
-774 ITDAAEIENAA
+774 GEIENAGG
-785 TVAST
+785 VAST
-790 TVENTSTTVSLSGS
+790 TVEDASTTVSLSGS
-804 AENESTYYFVAKKEG
+804 AEGESTYYFVAKKEG
-819 AYSNIS
+819 AYSNIA
-825 SLTFTTNGEAKLK
+825 SLTFTTNGEAKVK

-845 TYYDNWYN
+845 SYYDNLYN

-868 CSRMDWGVASKNN
+868 CSRMDWGDASQKN
-881 YEAIKSVTIKDGDDI
+881 YEAIKSVTIKEGDDI
-896 TIDMKGCKYSPY
+896 TIDMNGCKYEPY
-908 IINMTA
+908 RSNMTA

-920 GGKCTITGNGKLY
+920 GGKCTITGG
-933 GENGASSYRM
+933 GELCGANEAYSYRM

-953 DGNIKMDANGLF
+953 DGNIKMDALNSAF
-965 NTQGDPIHVNGENAV
+965 SSQGSPIHVNGESAI

-990 RGNNDWYNAWNNSS
+990 KGRDWYNPWTNSI

-1039 GCGGNGINIVRAE
+1039 GCGGNGVNIARAE

-1064 SGCNLA
+1064 SGCILA
-1070 LNIEAADSVLISGG
+1070 LNIEAVDSVLISGG

-1093 NGALSGGIFSNTLKL
+1093 NGALSGGIFSGTLKL
-1108 TDSDGGDRTS
+1108 KDSDGGDRTS

-1126 AVGYTYRKSDNTT
+1126 AVGYTYCQSDNTT
-1139 TKGEGSYSISDVS
+1139 TKGEGSYSISNVS
-1152 VVETAKTSIEGAAVT
+1152 VVETSKTSIEGAAVT

-1182 AVSRVVLNNTTLTEN
+1182 DVTRVILNNTTLTEN

-1211 TATVIVTG
+1211 TATIIVTG

-1241 SGITARNKTYNGTTA
+1241 SGITARDKTYNGTTA
-1256 AILDCSAAV
+1256 AILDCSTVV

-1276 LIVSSATGTFADA
+1276 LIVRSATGTFADA
-1289 NAEENKVVTISGIT
+1289 NAEEDKVVTISDIA

-1344 NGNEQSVTATVK
+1344 NGKEQSVTATVK

-1377 ATEAGNYTA
+1377 ATEVGNYTA

-1414 AEDAAISGTTGD
+1414 AEDAAVSGITGD

-1432 AVTLTPLGGYT
+1432 DAALTPLSGYT
-1443 ISADKNIWQD
+1443 ISIDKNIWQD
-1453 TLTVSGEGIQTVEY
+1453 SLTVSREGIQTVEY
-1467 YLKNATGGITDKK
+1467 YLKNADGGITDKK

-1523 TGEDATSGVNT
+1523 TGADATSGVNT

-1541 SAGDYKADG
+1541 DAGDYKADG

-1593 AATVSAEFIKTSA
+1593 VATVSAEFIKTSA

-1635 LVSDDKL
+1635 EVSDDKL

-1654 GRYTLTVSYNPMG
+1654 GSYTLTVSYNPMG

-1787 EDAVRKYKEADPYF
+1787 EDAVRKYKEAAPYF

-1809 TLAGNDTIERLAITT
+1809 TLAGNDTIERLAITI

-1851 IIGGTLTIT
+1851 IIGGILTIT
-1860 KAAAPDVLTENK
+1860 KAAAPDVITENK

-2041 QELEGSVAVSVAKAA
+2041 QELEGSVAVSVAKTA

-2092 VETDVEGNFSWQ
+2092 VETDVEGSFSWQ

-2135 VTVTI
+2135 VTVKI
-2140 EKATPIVS
+2140 EKATPTVS
-2148 TVPAA
+2148 TIPAA

-2191 SNSSEYGITF
+2191 SNSSEYGVTF

-2214 KVKVTVNKAENA
+2214 KVRVTVNKAENA

-2249 DYMDWAWQDGDKD
+2249 DYMDWAWQDGDKN
-2262 KELAAGTAVT
+2262 KELTAGTAVT

-2374 AIEKLQDDDNTGAPD
+2374 AIAKLQDDDNTEAPD

-2430 DVIRSRIEAAKDGET
+2430 DVIRSRIETAEDGET

-2476 DEVTWTVNGK
+2476 NEVTWTVNGK
-2486 DIKNIFGDIDFGIAH
+2486 DIMNIFGDIDFGISY
-2501 GKNAGAGIPL
+2501 GENAGAGIPL

-2558 NKQTGKLE
+2558 NKQMGKLE
-2566 FICSDEIDTAGN
+2566 FICSDEIDAAGN

-2596 PMDSVD
+2596 PMDRAD
-2602 AGVDDSNSEAE
+2602 AGVENSSSEAE
-2613 TDNGNNSDAEII
+2613 TNDGKNPDAEII

-2631 NVWLPYRL
+2631 NVWLLNWL
-2639 IVLGAIMIIL
+2639 IVLGAVMIIL
-2649 GAGAVLMIKK
+2649 GAGAVLMIKKEKRR

>member
-1 MKKITGTNN
+1 M
-10 RGKGG
+10 
-15 INEVKNLCSKHMVKR
+15 KNLCSKHRVKR
-30 LLAFA
+30 MLAFL

-40 VNSTIDYPGLV
+40 VNSTIDYPGLMT
-51 IANAAVEIKAYT
+51 ANAAVGIKAYT

-107 EYLTEENTAAGEEFI
+107 EYPTEENTAAGEEFI
-122 EKEKNEDPAGTVILS
+122 EKESV
-137 GNDSGDTAPDSNEG
+137 
-151 EEIKRESIIIEGITW
+151 IIEGITW

-172 SDLDVFT
+172 SDLDIFT
-179 SDAGELAEY
+179 SDAEELAEY
-188 GGGCFVYTAVIPEM
+188 GGGCFVYTAVIPET

-210 LAGDVELPEI
+210 LAADVELPEI
-220 CVVVEDADDGVML
+220 CVVVGDADDGIML
-233 LNSSDTLDVSALE
+233 LNSSDTLDVSTLE

-251 FGYGYSDYVV
+251 FGYGYSDYIV
-261 IDSDNVDEF
+261 IDSDNVAEF
-270 NGKTLTGTTTNG
+270 DGKTLTGTTTNG
-282 IFISNNTTVNLTI
+282 IFISNFTTVNLTI

-343 TKATLRITA
+343 TKATLRITS

-364 GEALHGSY
+364 GEALHSSY

-383 TSDIKQVYV
+383 TSGIKQVYV

-436 SYAAGIGGGSNG
+436 YYAAGIGGGSIG

-465 NDGAA
+465 KDGAA
-470 IGVGYQGASAAGYVF
+470 IGVGYQSASAAGYVF

-502 IGYGNFRNENNISGA
+502 IGYGGFRNENNISGA

-530 VTGEVKTGNGD
+530 VTGEVKTGNGA

-591 VPFSFTT
+591 VPLSFTT
-598 GRLTGSRSF
+598 GRLTGSQSF

-615 YQKTIVFEEGT
+615 YQKTLVFEEGT
-626 TGYDATIGT
+626 TGYGVTIGT

-663 NAILSADKG
+663 NVILSADEG

-700 TELSVTVPALNT
+700 TELSVTVSPLNA

-741 CAEVGSKGAAAIDAR
+741 CAEAGPKGAAAIDAR

-774 ITDAAEIENAA
+774 ITNAAEIENAA
-785 TVAST
+785 AVEST
-790 TVENTSTTVSLSGS
+790 AVENTSTTVSLSGS
-804 AENESTYYFVAKKEG
+804 AEDESSYYFVAKKEG

-825 SLTFTTNGEAKLK
+825 SLTFTTNGEAKVK

-845 TYYDNWYN
+845 AYYDNWYN

-868 CSRMDWGVASKNN
+868 CDRNDKGDDSKR
-881 YEAIKSVTIKDGDDI
+881 IKNITIKDGDDI
-896 TIDMKGCKYSPY
+896 TIDMNGCKYKPSF
-908 IINMTA
+908 NDRTA
-914 PLITVE
+914 PLIMVE

-933 GENGASSYRM
+933 GANGASSYRM

-953 DGNIKMDANGLF
+953 DGNIKMDAVGPF
-965 NTQGDPIHVNGENAV
+965 SSQGNPIHVNGENAI

-990 RGNNDWYNAWNNSS
+990 AGNNDWYNPWTNSI

-1039 GCGGNGINIVRAE
+1039 GCGGNGVNIARAE

-1064 SGCNLA
+1064 SGCILA

-1093 NGALSGGIFSNTLKL
+1093 NGALSGGIFSGTLKL
-1108 TDSDGGDRTS
+1108 KDSDGGDRTS

-1126 AVGYTYRKSDNTT
+1126 MVGYTYCQSDNTT
-1139 TKGEGSYSISDVS
+1139 TKGKGSYSISNVS

-1182 AVSRVVLNNTTLTEN
+1182 DVTRVILNNTTLTEN

-1241 SGITARNKTYNGTTA
+1241 SGITARDKTYNGTTA
-1256 AILDCSAAV
+1256 AILDCSTAV

-1276 LIVSSATGTFADA
+1276 LIVRSATGTFADA
-1289 NAEENKVVTISGIT
+1289 NAEEDKVVTISDIA

-1334 AWSGNTSLTY
+1334 SWSGNTSLTY

-1377 ATEAGNYTA
+1377 ATEVGNYTA
-1386 KVTALGNDNYTLEGA
+1386 TVTALGNDNYTLEGA

-1414 AEDAAISGTTGD
+1414 AEDAAVSGITGY

-1432 AVTLTPLGGYT
+1432 DAALTPLSGYT
-1443 ISADKNIWQD
+1443 ISTDKNIWQD
-1453 TLTVSGEGIQTVEY
+1453 SLTVSGEGIQTVEY
-1467 YLKNATGGITDKK
+1467 YLKNADGGITDKK

-1489 VPTGKIRIKDNGFTG
+1489 VPTGEIRIKDNGFTG

-1523 TGEDATSGVNT
+1523 TGADATSGVNT

-1541 SAGDYKADG
+1541 AAGDYKADG
-1550 TWMTGSSFFVEPG
+1550 TWMTGNSFFVEPG

-1621 SIVMGAAPVAADSF
+1621 SIVMGAAPVAAGSF
-1635 LVSDDKL
+1635 EVSDDKL
-1642 ILKADWLNTLAA
+1642 ILKSDWLNTLAA
-1654 GRYTLTVSYNPMG
+1654 GSYTLTVSYNPMG

-1851 IIGGTLTIT
+1851 IIGGILTIT
-1860 KAAAPDVLTENK
+1860 KAAAPDVSTENK

-1892 LPDDRGATNYMLS
+1892 LPDDRGATNYMIS
-1905 VTDQNSI
+1905 VTDPNSI
-1912 IDGAMVDDKG
+1912 IDGAMVDDNG
-1922 NLTYKVRANTT
+1922 NLTYKVKADTT
-1933 AGLTAT
+1933 AGQTAT

-1978 SSTLTYGQRLSAL
+1978 SSTLTYGQKLSAL

-2079 KLTGGSARHIVGG
+2079 TLTGGSARHIVGG
-2092 VETDVEGNFSWQ
+2092 VETDVEGSFSWQ

-2135 VTVTI
+2135 VTVRI
-2140 EKATPIVS
+2140 EKATPTVS
-2148 TVPAA
+2148 TIPAA

-2168 GGVAGMPGT
+2168 GGVAGIPGT

-2214 KVKVTVNKAENA
+2214 KVRVTVNKAENA

-2249 DYMDWAWQDGDKD
+2249 DYIDWAWQDGDKE

-2292 SITRSLCAHADTEVK
+2292 SITRSLCAHANTEVK

-2374 AIEKLQDDDNTGAPD
+2374 AIAKLQDDDNTEAPD

-2417 KPFIKGD
+2417 KPFIKED

-2461 ESIKDRDITVIFDMG
+2461 ESIKGRDITVIFDMG

-2486 DIKNIFGDIDFGIAH
+2486 NIKNIFGDIDFGIAH

-2516 VTGERYRVN
+2516 VTGECYRVN

-2566 FICSDEIDTAGN
+2566 FICSDEIDAAGN

-2596 PMDSVD
+2596 PMDRAD
-2602 AGVDDSNSEAE
+2602 AGVEDSSSEAE
-2613 TDNGNNSDAEII
+2613 TDNGKNSDAEII

-2631 NVWLPYRL
+2631 NVWLPNWL
-2639 IVLGAIMIIL
+2639 IVLGAVMIIL
-2649 GAGAVLMIKK
+2649 GAGAVLMIKKEKRR

>member
-1 MKKITGTNN
+1 M
-10 RGKGG
+10 
-15 INEVKNLCSKHMVKR
+15 KNLCSKHRVKR
-30 LLAFA
+30 MLAFL

-40 VNSTIDYPGLV
+40 VNSTIDYPGLMT
-51 IANAAVEIKAYT
+51 ANAAVGIKAYT

-92 SLKAAVEYTVYEKPE
+92 SLKAAVEYTIYEKPE

-122 EKEKNEDPAGTVILS
+122 EKAKTEDSAGTVILS

-151 EEIKRESIIIEGITW
+151 EEIKKESVIIEGITW

-179 SDAGELAEY
+179 SDAEELAEY
-188 GGGCFVYTAVIPEM
+188 GGGCFVYTAVIPET

-261 IDSDNVDEF
+261 IDSDNVGEF
-270 NGKTLTGTTTNG
+270 DGK
-282 IFISNNTTVNLTI
+282 
-295 EDLNITKSQ
+295 
-304 DISSC
+304 
-309 ISVGYGATLNL
+309 
-320 TVKGDN
+320 
-326 TLKAAGWGGAGI
+326 
-338 EVMGQ
+338 
-343 TKATLRITA
+343 
-352 DSTGTLTAKGGY
+352 
-364 GEALHGSY
+364 
-372 GGAGIG
+372 
-378 GMARI
+378 
-383 TSDIKQVYV
+383 
-392 GNIIIEGGT
+392 
-401 INAAGGYQAAGIGGT
+401 INAVGGYQAAGIGGT

-436 SYAAGIGGGSNG
+436 YYAAGIGGGSIG

-454 IGGGTVTATGG
+454 ISGGTVTATGG
-465 NDGAA
+465 KDGAA
-470 IGVGYQGASAAGYVF
+470 IGVGYQSADAADYVF

-502 IGYGNFRNENNISGA
+502 IGYGSFRNEDNISGA
-517 SGTVSVSENVYIN
+517 SGTVSVSENVFIN
-530 VTGEVKTGNGD
+530 VTGEVKTGNGA

-591 VPFSFTT
+591 VHLSFTT
-598 GRLTGSRSF
+598 GRLTGSQSF

-615 YQKTIVFEEGT
+615 YQKTLVFEEGT
-626 TGYDATIGT
+626 TGYGVTIGT

-663 NAILSADKG
+663 NVILSADEG

-700 TELSVTVPALNT
+700 TELSVTVSPLNA

-741 CAEVGSKGAAAIDAR
+741 CAEAGPKGAAAIDAR

-774 ITDAAEIENAA
+774 ITDAAEIENADA
-785 TVAST
+785 VEST
-790 TVENTSTTVSLSGS
+790 AVENTSTTVSLSGS
-804 AENESTYYFVAKKEG
+804 AEDESSYYFVAKKEG

-825 SLTFTTNGEAKLK
+825 SLTFTTNGEAKVK

-845 TYYDNWYN
+845 AYYDNWYN

-868 CSRMDWGVASKNN
+868 CDRNDKGDDSKR
-881 YEAIKSVTIKDGDDI
+881 IKNITIKDGDDI
-896 TIDMKGCKYSPY
+896 TIDMNGCKYKPSF
-908 IINMTA
+908 NDRTA
-914 PLITVE
+914 PLIMVE

-933 GENGASSYRM
+933 GANGASSYRM

-953 DGNIKMDANGLF
+953 DGNIKMDAVGPF
-965 NTQGDPIHVNGENAV
+965 SSQGNPIHVNGENAI

-990 RGNNDWYNAWNNSS
+990 AGNNDWYNPWTNSI

-1039 GCGGNGINIVRAE
+1039 GCGGNGVNIARAE

-1064 SGCNLA
+1064 SGCILA

-1093 NGALSGGIFSNTLKL
+1093 NGALSGGIFSGTLKL
-1108 TDSDGGDRTS
+1108 KDSNGGDRTS

-1126 AVGYTYRKSDNTT
+1126 MVGYTYCQSDNTT
-1139 TKGEGSYSISDVS
+1139 TKGKGSYSISNVS

-1182 AVSRVVLNNTTLTEN
+1182 DVTRVILNNTTLTEN

-1241 SGITARNKTYNGTTA
+1241 SGITARDKTYNGTTA
-1256 AILDCSAAV
+1256 AILDCSTAV

-1276 LIVSSATGTFADA
+1276 LIVRSATGTFADA
-1289 NAEENKVVTISGIT
+1289 NAEEDKVVTISDIA

-1334 AWSGNTSLTY
+1334 SWSGNTSLTY

-1377 ATEAGNYTA
+1377 ATEVGNYTA
-1386 KVTALGNDNYTLEGA
+1386 TVTALGNDNYTLEGA
-1401 GSVSKEWS
+1401 GSISKEWS

-1414 AEDAAISGTTGD
+1414 AEDAAVSGITGY

-1432 AVTLTPLGGYT
+1432 DAALTPLSGYT
-1443 ISADKNIWQD
+1443 ISTDKNIWQD
-1453 TLTVSGEGIQTVEY
+1453 SLTVSGEGIQTVEY
-1467 YLKNATGGITDKK
+1467 YLKNADGGITDKK

-1489 VPTGKIRIKDNGFTG
+1489 VPTGEIRIKDNGFTG

-1523 TGEDATSGVNT
+1523 TGADATSGVNT

-1541 SAGDYKADG
+1541 AAGDYKADG

-1606 ADVEVGASLNGNTVA
+1606 ADVEVGASINGNTVA
-1621 SIVMGAAPVAADSF
+1621 SIVMGAAPVAAGSF
-1635 LVSDDKL
+1635 EVSDDKL
-1642 ILKADWLNTLAA
+1642 ILKSDWLNTLAA
-1654 GRYTLTVSYNPMG
+1654 GSYTLTVSYNPMG

-1689 KKAALTVTEKPIL
+1689 KKAALTVAEKPIL
-1702 SGIYGTKVEDMTIE
+1702 SGIYGTKVEDMTIAA
-1716 TANALAVNTSGVK
+1716 ANALVVNTSGVK

-1758 PDSSVAGDY
+1758 PESSVAGDY

-1787 EDAVRKYKEADPYF
+1787 ADAVRKYKEADPYF

-1837 DITGVSANGNYEVN
+1837 DITGVSANGNYEVT
-1851 IIGGTLTIT
+1851 IIGGILTIT
-1860 KAAAPDVLTENK
+1860 KAAAPDVSTENK

-1892 LPDDRGATNYMLS
+1892 LPKDRDATSYRLS
-1905 VTDQNSI
+1905 VTDPNSI
-1912 IDGAMVDDKG
+1912 IDGAMVDDNG
-1922 NLTYKVRANTT
+1922 NLTYRVKADTT

-2214 KVKVTVNKAENA
+2214 KVRVTVNKAENA

-2374 AIEKLQDDDNTGAPD
+2374 AIEKLQDDDNTEAPD

-2558 NKQTGKLE
+2558 NKQMGKLE
-2566 FICSDEIDTAGN
+2566 FICSDEIDAAGN

-2596 PMDSVD
+2596 PMDRAD
-2602 AGVDDSNSEAE
+2602 AGVENSSSEAE
-2613 TDNGNNSDAEII
+2613 TNDGKNPDAEII

-2631 NVWLPYRL
+2631 NVWLPNWL
-2639 IVLGAIMIIL
+2639 IVLGAVMIIL
-2649 GAGAVLMIKK
+2649 GAGAVLMIKKEKRR

>member
-1 MKKITGTNN
+1 M
-10 RGKGG
+10 
-15 INEVKNLCSKHMVKR
+15 KNLCSKHRVKR
-30 LLAFA
+30 MLAFL

-40 VNSTIDYPGLV
+40 VNSTIDYPGLMT
-51 IANAAVEIKAYT
+51 ANAAVGIKAYT

-122 EKEKNEDPAGTVILS
+122 EKESV
-137 GNDSGDTAPDSNEG
+137 
-151 EEIKRESIIIEGITW
+151 IIEGITW

-179 SDAGELAEY
+179 SDAEELAEY
-188 GGGCFVYTAVIPEM
+188 GGGCFVYTAVIPET

-261 IDSDNVDEF
+261 IDSDNVGEF
-270 NGKTLTGTTTNG
+270 DGKTLTGTTTNG
-282 IFISNNTTVNLTI
+282 IFISDNTTVNLTI

-343 TKATLRITA
+343 TKATLRITSG
-352 DSTGTLTAKGGY
+352 STGTLTAKGGY
-364 GEALHGSY
+364 GEALYGSY

-383 TSDIKQVYV
+383 TSNIKRVYV

-401 INAAGGYQAAGIGGT
+401 INAVGGYQAAGIGGT

-436 SYAAGIGGGSNG
+436 YYAAGIGGGSIG

-454 IGGGTVTATGG
+454 ISGGTVTATGG
-465 NDGAA
+465 KDGAA
-470 IGVGYQGASAAGYVF
+470 IGVGYQSADAADYVF

-502 IGYGNFRNENNISGA
+502 IGYGSFRNEDNISGA
-517 SGTVSVSENVYIN
+517 SGTVSVSENVFIN
-530 VTGEVKTGNGD
+530 VTGEVKTGNGA

-591 VPFSFTT
+591 VHLSFTT
-598 GRLTGSRSF
+598 GRLTGSQSF

-615 YQKTIVFEEGT
+615 YQKTLVFEEGT
-626 TGYDATIGT
+626 TGYGVTIGT

-663 NAILSADKG
+663 NVILSADEG

-700 TELSVTVPALNT
+700 TELSVTVSPLNA

-741 CAEVGSKGAAAIDAR
+741 CAEAGPKGAAAIDAR

-774 ITDAAEIENAA
+774 ITNAAEIENADA
-785 TVAST
+785 VEST
-790 TVENTSTTVSLSGS
+790 AVENTSTTVSLSGS
-804 AENESTYYFVAKKEG
+804 AEDESSYYFVAKKEG

-825 SLTFTTNGEAKLK
+825 SLTFTTNGEAKVK

-845 TYYDNWYN
+845 AYYDNWYN

-868 CSRMDWGVASKNN
+868 CDRNDKGDDSKR
-881 YEAIKSVTIKDGDDI
+881 IKNITIKDGDDI
-896 TIDMKGCKYSPY
+896 TIDMNGCKYKPSF
-908 IINMTA
+908 NDRTA
-914 PLITVE
+914 PLIMVE

-933 GENGASSYRM
+933 GANGASSYRM

-953 DGNIKMDANGLF
+953 DGNIKMDAVGPF
-965 NTQGDPIHVNGENAV
+965 SSQGNPIHVNGENAI

-990 RGNNDWYNAWNNSS
+990 AGNNDWYNPWTNSI

-1039 GCGGNGINIVRAE
+1039 GCGGNGVNIARAE

-1064 SGCNLA
+1064 SGCILA

-1093 NGALSGGIFSNTLKL
+1093 NGALSGGIFSGTLKL
-1108 TDSDGGDRTS
+1108 KDSNGGDRTS

-1126 AVGYTYRKSDNTT
+1126 MVGYTYCQSDNTT
-1139 TKGEGSYSISDVS
+1139 TKGKGSYSISNVS

-1182 AVSRVVLNNTTLTEN
+1182 DVTRVVLNNTTLTEN

-1256 AILDCSAAV
+1256 AILDCSTAV

-1276 LIVSSATGTFADA
+1276 LIVRSATGTFADA
-1289 NAEENKVVTISGIT
+1289 NAEENKVVTISDIA

-1334 AWSGNTSLTY
+1334 SWSGNTSLTY

-1377 ATEAGNYTA
+1377 ATEVGNYTA
-1386 KVTALGNDNYTLEGA
+1386 TVTALGNDNYTLEGA
-1401 GSVSKEWS
+1401 GSISKEWS

-1414 AEDAAISGTTGD
+1414 AEDAAVSGITGD

-1432 AVTLTPLGGYT
+1432 DAALTPLSGYT
-1443 ISADKNIWQD
+1443 ISTDKNIWQD
-1453 TLTVSGEGIQTVEY
+1453 SLTVSGEGIQTVEY
-1467 YLKNATGGITDKK
+1467 YLKNADGGITDKK

-1489 VPTGKIRIKDNGFTG
+1489 APTGEIRIKGNGFTG

-1523 TGEDATSGVNT
+1523 TGADATSGVNT

-1541 SAGDYKADG
+1541 AAGDYKADG
-1550 TWMTGSSFFVEPG
+1550 TWMTGNSFFVEPG

-1621 SIVMGAAPVAADSF
+1621 SIVMGAAPVAAGSF
-1635 LVSDDKL
+1635 EVSDDKL
-1642 ILKADWLNTLAA
+1642 ILKSDWLNTLAA
-1654 GRYTLTVSYNPMG
+1654 GSYTLTVSYNPMG

-1702 SGIYGTKVEDMTIE
+1702 SGIYGTKVEDMTIAA
-1716 TANALAVNTSGVK
+1716 ANAMVVNTSGVK

-1743 MPSVGTSVEYELTFT
+1743 MPSVGTPVEYELTFT

-1767 DSVTCKVA
+1767 DSVTCKVV
-1775 PVVSR
+1775 PIVSR

-1787 EDAVRKYKEADPYF
+1787 ADAVRKYKEADPYF

-1809 TLAGNDTIERLAITT
+1809 TLAENDTIEMLAITT

-1837 DITGVSANGNYEVN
+1837 DITGVSANGNYEVT
-1851 IIGGTLTIT
+1851 IIGGILTIT

-1878 GSDGSYVTVNIAGK
+1878 GSDGSDVTVDIAGK

-1922 NLTYKVRANTT
+1922 NLTYNVRANTT

-1978 SSTLTYGQRLSAL
+1978 SSTLTYGQKLSAL

-2032 FTPADGAAY
+2032 FTPADSAAY

-2079 KLTGGSARHIVGG
+2079 TLTGGSARHTVGG
-2092 VETDVEGNFSWQ
+2092 VETDVEGSFGWQ

-2148 TVPAA
+2148 TIPAA

-2168 GGVAGMPGT
+2168 GGVAGIQGT

-2214 KVKVTVNKAENA
+2214 KVRVTVNKAENA

-2322 TYCKDCNTLLCSGS
+2322 TYCKACNTLLCSGS

-2374 AIEKLQDDDNTGAPD
+2374 AIAKLQDDDNTGAPD

-2410 SSKPETG
+2410 SSRPETG
-2417 KPFIKGD
+2417 KPFIKED
-2424 SGKNGW
+2424 SGKSGW
-2430 DVIRSRIEAAKDGET
+2430 DVIRSRIETAKDGET

-2451 GSTIVPQNIF
+2451 GNTIVPQNIF

-2476 DEVTWTVNGK
+2476 NEVTWTVNGK
-2486 DIKNIFGDIDFGIAH
+2486 DIKNIFGDIDFGISY
-2501 GKNAGAGIPL
+2501 GENAGAGIPL

-2558 NKQTGKLE
+2558 NKQMGKLE
-2566 FICSDEIDTAGN
+2566 FICSDEIDAAGN

-2596 PMDSVD
+2596 PMDRAD
-2602 AGVDDSNSEAE
+2602 AGVENSSSEAE
-2613 TDNGNNSDAEII
+2613 TNDGNNPDAEII

-2631 NVWLPYRL
+2631 NVWLPNLL
-2639 IVLGAIMIIL
+2639 IVLGAVMIII
-2649 GAGAVLMIKK
+2649 GAGAVLMIKKEKRR

>member
-1 MKKITGTNN
+1 MLTESEDIIMKKITGKNN

-30 LLAFA
+30 MLAFA

-40 VNSTIDYPGLV
+40 VNSTIDYPGLM

-92 SLKAAVEYTVYEKPE
+92 SLKAAVEYTVYEKTE
-107 EYLTEENTAAGEEFI
+107 EYPAEENTAAGEEFI
-122 EKEKNEDPAGTVILS
+122 EKAKTEDSAGTVILS
-137 GNDSGDTAPDSNEG
+137 GNDLGDTAPDSNEG
-151 EEIKRESIIIEGITW
+151 EEIKRESVIIEGITW

-202 DIDGNTYT
+202 DIDGNTYM

-261 IDSDNVDEF
+261 IDSDNVAAFD
-270 NGKTLTGTTTNG
+270 GKTLTGTTTNG

-304 DISSC
+304 NISSC

-326 TLKAAGWGGAGI
+326 TLEAAGWGSAGI

-343 TKATLRITA
+343 TKATLRITS

-364 GEALHGSY
+364 GEALYGSY

-383 TSDIKQVYV
+383 TSDIKRVYV

-401 INAAGGYQAAGIGGT
+401 INAVGGYQAAGIGGT

-436 SYAAGIGGGSNG
+436 SYAAGIGGGSIG

-465 NDGAA
+465 KDGAA
-470 IGVGYQGASAAGYVF
+470 IGVGYQSADAADYVI

-502 IGYGNFRNENNISGA
+502 IGYGGFLNENNISGA

-530 VTGEVKTGNGD
+530 ITGEVKTGNGD

-562 DAASAKIQLGDTVLA
+562 DETSAKIQLGDTVLA
-577 ESAAAELLQIGKLS
+577 ESAPAELLQIGKLS
-591 VPFSFTT
+591 VPLSFTT

-615 YQKTIVFEEGT
+615 YQKTLVFAEGT

-700 TELSVTVPALNT
+700 TELSVTVSPLNA
-712 GNAMEKS
+712 GSAMEKS

-728 NTIVMLE
+728 NMIVMLE

-741 CAEVGSKGAAAIDAR
+741 CAEAGPKGATAIDAR

-785 TVAST
+785 DVAST

-825 SLTFTTNGEAKLK
+825 SLTFTTNGEAKVK

-845 TYYDNWYN
+845 AYYDNWYN

-868 CSRMDWGVASKNN
+868 CNRRVMDNASKKI
-881 YEAIKSVTIKDGDDI
+881 ESITIKDGDDI
-896 TIDMKGCKYSPY
+896 TIDMNGCEYEPT
-908 IINMTA
+908 IEDMTA

-920 GGKCTITGNGKLY
+920 GGKCTITGNGELY
-933 GENGASSYRM
+933 GADGASSYRM

-953 DGNIKMDANGLF
+953 NGNIKMNTQGSF
-965 NTQGDPIHVNGENAV
+965 NTQGNPIHVNGENAI

-990 RGNNDWYNAWNNSS
+990 VGGDWFNPWTNSI

-1030 VSISGGRFG
+1030 VSISGG
-1039 GCGGNGINIVRAE
+1039 
-1052 GVSISG
+1052 
-1058 GTFGEY
+1058 
-1064 SGCNLA
+1064 
-1070 LNIEAADSVLISGG
+1070 
-1084 TFKKTVGLR
+1084 
-1093 NGALSGGIFSNTLKL
+1093 IFSGTLKL
-1108 TDSDGGDRTS
+1108 KDSDGGDRTS

-1126 AVGYTYRKSDNTT
+1126 AVGYTYCQSDNTM
-1139 TKGEGSYSISDVS
+1139 TKGKGSYSISNVS

-1467 YLKNATGGITDKK
+1467 YLKNAAGGITDKK

-1677 DAPQTTELVLTV
+1677 DAPQTTELTLTV
-1689 KKAALTVTEKPIL
+1689 KKAELTVIEKPIL
-1702 SGIYGTKVEDMTIE
+1702 SGIYGTKVEDMTIDA
-1716 TANALAVNTSGVK
+1716 ANALAVNTSGVK

-1780 KAVSVTI
+1780 KAVLVTI
-1787 EDAVRKYKEADPYF
+1787 ADAVRKYKEADPSF

-1809 TLAGNDTIERLAITT
+1809 TLAENDTIERLAITT
-1824 SAEADESSDVGEY
+1824 ASEADESSDVGEY
-1837 DITGVSANGNYEVN
+1837 DITGVSANGNYEVT
-1851 IIGGTLTIT
+1851 IRGGILTIT

-1878 GSDGSYVTVNIAGK
+1878 GSDGSDVTVDIAGK
-1892 LPDDRGATNYMLS
+1892 LPKDRGATSYMIS
-1905 VTDQNSI
+1905 VTDPDSI

-1922 NLTYKVRANTT
+1922 NLTYKVKADTT
-1933 AGLTAT
+1933 AGQTAT

-1973 VAVSG
+1973 VAISG
-1978 SSTLTYGQRLSAL
+1978 SSTLTYGQKLSAL

-2019 EVLSAGTTTATWI
+2019 EVLSAGTTTAAWI
-2032 FTPADGAAY
+2032 FTPADGATY

-2056 PILTAPA
+2056 PILTAPT
-2063 VSTAVYS
+2063 VGTAVYS
-2070 PKAVLENDF
+2070 PNAALENDF

-2092 VETDVEGNFSWQ
+2092 VETDVEGSFSWQ

-2110 TVDNTGYIAV
+2110 TVNNTGYIAV

-2292 SITRSLCAHADTEVK
+2292 SITRSLCAHANTEVK

-2389 DNPGSTDNKK
+2389 DNQGSTDNKN

-2417 KPFIKGD
+2417 KPFIKED

-2558 NKQTGKLE
+2558 NKQMGKLE
-2566 FICSDEIDTAGN
+2566 FICSDEIDAAGN

-2596 PMDSVD
+2596 PMDRAD
-2602 AGVDDSNSEAE
+2602 AGVEDSSSEAE
-2613 TDNGNNSDAEII
+2613 TDNGKNSDAEII

-2631 NVWLPYRL
+2631 NVWLPNWL
-2639 IVLGAIMIIL
+2639 IVLGAVMIIL
-2649 GAGAVLMIKK
+2649 GAGAVLMIKKEKRR

>member
-1 MKKITGTNN
+1 M
-10 RGKGG
+10 
-15 INEVKNLCSKHMVKR
+15 KNLCSKHMVKR
-30 LLAFA
+30 MLAFA

-40 VNSTIDYPGLV
+40 VNSTIDYPGLM

-77 TLSFGA
+77 LLSFGA

-151 EEIKRESIIIEGITW
+151 EEIKKESIIIEGITW

-465 NDGAA
+465 KDGAA

-502 IGYGNFRNENNISGA
+502 IGYGSFRNENNISGA

-530 VTGEVKTGNGD
+530 ITGEVKTGNGD

-562 DAASAKIQLGDTVLA
+562 DAASARIQLGDTVLA
-577 ESAAAELLQIGKLS
+577 ESAPAELLQIGKLS
-591 VPFSFTT
+591 VPLSFTT
-598 GRLTGSRSF
+598 GRLTGSQSF

-615 YQKTIVFEEGT
+615 YQKTLVFAEGT

-655 ASVTVKQD
+655 TSVTVKQD
-663 NAILSADKG
+663 NVILSADNG

-700 TELSVTVPALNT
+700 TELSVTVSALNT

-741 CAEVGSKGAAAIDAR
+741 CAEAGSKGAAAIDAR

-965 NTQGDPIHVNGENAV
+965 NTQGDPIHVNGENAI

-990 RGNNDWYNAWNNSS
+990 VGGDWFNPWTNSI

-1030 VSISGGRFG
+1030 VSISGG
-1039 GCGGNGINIVRAE
+1039 
-1052 GVSISG
+1052 
-1058 GTFGEY
+1058 
-1064 SGCNLA
+1064 
-1070 LNIEAADSVLISGG
+1070 
-1084 TFKKTVGLR
+1084 
-1093 NGALSGGIFSNTLKL
+1093 IFSGTLKL
-1108 TDSDGGDRTS
+1108 KDSDGGDRTS

-1226 SVTKTFTIE
+1226 SVTKTFTIVT
-1235 KKPVTV
+1235 KPVTV
-1241 SGITARNKTYNGTTA
+1241 SGITARDKTYNGTTA

-1289 NAEENKVVTISGIT
+1289 NAEENKAVTISDIA

-1314 AGIGQQTET
+1314 AGSGQQAET

-1329 KKVML
+1329 KKVIL
-1334 AWSGNTSLTY
+1334 EWSGNTSLTY
-1344 NGNEQSVTATVK
+1344 NGKEQSVTATVK

-1370 SGTNTNK
+1370 SGMNTNR
-1377 ATEAGNYTA
+1377 AAEAGNYTA
-1386 KVTALGNDNYTLEGA
+1386 TVTALGNNNYTLEGA

-1467 YLKNATGGITDKK
+1467 YLKNAAGGITDKK

-1677 DAPQTTELVLTV
+1677 DAPQTTELTLTV
-1689 KKAALTVTEKPIL
+1689 KKAELTVIEKPIL
-1702 SGIYGTKVEDMTIE
+1702 SGIYGTKVEDMTIDA
-1716 TANALAVNTSGVK
+1716 ANALAVNTSGVK

-1809 TLAGNDTIERLAITT
+1809 TLAENDTIEKLAITT

-1837 DITGVSANGNYEVN
+1837 DITGVSANGNYEVT
-1851 IIGGTLTIT
+1851 IRGGILTIT

-1878 GSDGSYVTVNIAGK
+1878 GSDGSDVTVDIAGK
-1892 LPDDRGATNYMLS
+1892 LPKDRGATSYRLS
-1905 VTDQNSI
+1905 VTDPNSI
-1912 IDGAMVDDKG
+1912 IDGARVDDNG
-1922 NLTYKVRANTT
+1922 NLTYRVKADTT

-1948 YEDAAYTLTITI
+1948 YEDAAYTLTIAI

-1978 SSTLTYGQRLSAL
+1978 SSTLTYGQKLSAL

-2079 KLTGGSARHIVGG
+2079 KLTGGSARYIVGG
-2092 VETDVEGNFSWQ
+2092 VETDVEGSFSWQ

-2214 KVKVTVNKAENA
+2214 KVRVTVNKAENA

-2292 SITRSLCAHADTEVK
+2292 SITRSLCAHANTEVK

-2389 DNPGSTDNKK
+2389 DNQGSTDNKN

-2417 KPFIKGD
+2417 KPFIKED

-2613 TDNGNNSDAEII
+2613 TDNGKNSDAEII

-2649 GAGAVLMIKK
+2649 GAGAVLMIKKEKRR

>member
-1 MKKITGTNN
+1 MKKITGKNN

-30 LLAFA
+30 MLAFA

-40 VNSTIDYPGLV
+40 VNSTIDYPGLM

-92 SLKAAVEYTVYEKPE
+92 SLKAAVEYTVYEKTE
-107 EYLTEENTAAGEEFI
+107 EYPAEENTAAGEEFI
-122 EKEKNEDPAGTVILS
+122 EKAKTEDSAGTVILS
-137 GNDSGDTAPDSNEG
+137 GNDLGDTAPDSNEG
-151 EEIKRESIIIEGITW
+151 EEIKRESVIIEGITW

-202 DIDGNTYT
+202 DIDGNTYM

-261 IDSDNVDEF
+261 IDSDNVAAFD
-270 NGKTLTGTTTNG
+270 GKTLTGTTTNG

-304 DISSC
+304 NISSC

-326 TLKAAGWGGAGI
+326 TLEAAGWGSAGI

-343 TKATLRITA
+343 TKATLRITS

-364 GEALHGSY
+364 GEALYGSY

-383 TSDIKQVYV
+383 TSDIKRVYV

-401 INAAGGYQAAGIGGT
+401 INAVGGYQAAGIGGT

-436 SYAAGIGGGSNG
+436 SYAAGIGGGSIG

-465 NDGAA
+465 KDGAA
-470 IGVGYQGASAAGYVF
+470 IGVGYQSADAADYVI

-502 IGYGNFRNENNISGA
+502 IGYGGFLNENNISGA

-530 VTGEVKTGNGD
+530 ITGEVKTGNGD

-562 DAASAKIQLGDTVLA
+562 DETSAKIQLGDTVLA
-577 ESAAAELLQIGKLS
+577 ESAPAELLQIGKLS
-591 VPFSFTT
+591 VPLSFTT

-615 YQKTIVFEEGT
+615 YQKTLVFAEGT

-700 TELSVTVPALNT
+700 TELSVTVSPLNA
-712 GNAMEKS
+712 GSAMEKS

-728 NTIVMLE
+728 NMIVMLE

-741 CAEVGSKGAAAIDAR
+741 CAEAGPKGATAIDAR

-785 TVAST
+785 DVAST

-825 SLTFTTNGEAKLK
+825 SLTFTTNGEAKVK

-845 TYYDNWYN
+845 AYYDNWYN

-868 CSRMDWGVASKNN
+868 CNRRVMDNASKKI
-881 YEAIKSVTIKDGDDI
+881 ESITIKDGDDI
-896 TIDMKGCKYSPY
+896 TIDMNGCEYEPT
-908 IINMTA
+908 IEDMTA

-920 GGKCTITGNGKLY
+920 GGKCTITGNGELY
-933 GENGASSYRM
+933 GADGASSYRM

-953 DGNIKMDANGLF
+953 NGNIKMNTQGSF
-965 NTQGDPIHVNGENAV
+965 NTQGNPIHVNGENAI

-990 RGNNDWYNAWNNSS
+990 VGGDWFNPWTNSI

-1030 VSISGGRFG
+1030 VSISGG
-1039 GCGGNGINIVRAE
+1039 
-1052 GVSISG
+1052 
-1058 GTFGEY
+1058 
-1064 SGCNLA
+1064 
-1070 LNIEAADSVLISGG
+1070 
-1084 TFKKTVGLR
+1084 
-1093 NGALSGGIFSNTLKL
+1093 IFSGTLKL
-1108 TDSDGGDRTS
+1108 KDSDGGDRTS

-1126 AVGYTYRKSDNTT
+1126 AVGYTYCQSDNTM
-1139 TKGEGSYSISDVS
+1139 TKGKGSYSISNVS

-1467 YLKNATGGITDKK
+1467 YLKNAAGGITDKK

-1677 DAPQTTELVLTV
+1677 DAPQTTELTLTV
-1689 KKAALTVTEKPIL
+1689 KKAELTVIEKPIL
-1702 SGIYGTKVEDMTIE
+1702 SGIYGTKVEDMTIDA
-1716 TANALAVNTSGVK
+1716 ANALAVNTSGVK

-1780 KAVSVTI
+1780 KAVLVTI
-1787 EDAVRKYKEADPYF
+1787 ADAVRKYKEADPSF

-1809 TLAGNDTIERLAITT
+1809 TLAENDTIERLAITT
-1824 SAEADESSDVGEY
+1824 ASEADESSDVGEY
-1837 DITGVSANGNYEVN
+1837 DITGVSANGNYEVT
-1851 IIGGTLTIT
+1851 IRGGILTIT

-1878 GSDGSYVTVNIAGK
+1878 GSDGSDVTVDIAGK
-1892 LPDDRGATNYMLS
+1892 LPKDRGATSYMIS
-1905 VTDQNSI
+1905 VTDPDSI

-1922 NLTYKVRANTT
+1922 NLTYKVKADTT
-1933 AGLTAT
+1933 AGQTAT

-1973 VAVSG
+1973 VAISG
-1978 SSTLTYGQRLSAL
+1978 SSTLTYGQKLSAL

-2019 EVLSAGTTTATWI
+2019 EVLSAGTTTAAWI
-2032 FTPADGAAY
+2032 FTPADGATY

-2056 PILTAPA
+2056 PILTAPT
-2063 VSTAVYS
+2063 VGTAVYS
-2070 PKAVLENDF
+2070 PNAALENDF

-2092 VETDVEGNFSWQ
+2092 VETDVEGSFSWQ

-2110 TVDNTGYIAV
+2110 TVNNTGYIAV

-2292 SITRSLCAHADTEVK
+2292 SITRSLCAHANTEVK

-2389 DNPGSTDNKK
+2389 DNQGSTDNKN

-2417 KPFIKGD
+2417 KPFIKED

-2558 NKQTGKLE
+2558 NKQMGKLE
-2566 FICSDEIDTAGN
+2566 FICSDEIDAAGN

-2596 PMDSVD
+2596 PMDRAD
-2602 AGVDDSNSEAE
+2602 AGVEDSSSEAE
-2613 TDNGNNSDAEII
+2613 TDNGKNSDAEII

-2631 NVWLPYRL
+2631 NVWLPNWL
-2639 IVLGAIMIIL
+2639 IVLGAVMIIL
-2649 GAGAVLMIKK
+2649 GAGAVLMIKKEKRR

>member
-1 MKKITGTNN
+1 M
-10 RGKGG
+10 
-15 INEVKNLCSKHMVKR
+15 KNLCSKHRVKR
-30 LLAFA
+30 MLAFL

-40 VNSTIDYPGLV
+40 VNSTIDYPGLMT
-51 IANAAVEIKAYT
+51 ANAAVGIKAYT

-92 SLKAAVEYTVYEKPE
+92 SLKAAVEYTIYEKPE

-122 EKEKNEDPAGTVILS
+122 EKESV
-137 GNDSGDTAPDSNEG
+137 
-151 EEIKRESIIIEGITW
+151 IIEGITW

-179 SDAGELAEY
+179 SDAEELAEY
-188 GGGCFVYTAVIPEM
+188 GGGCFVYTAVIPET

-261 IDSDNVDEF
+261 IDSDNVGEF
-270 NGKTLTGTTTNG
+270 DGKTLTGTTTNG
-282 IFISNNTTVNLTI
+282 IFISDNTTVNLTI

-343 TKATLRITA
+343 TKATLRITSG
-352 DSTGTLTAKGGY
+352 STGTLTAKGGY
-364 GEALHGSY
+364 GEALYGSY

-383 TSDIKQVYV
+383 TSNIKRVYV

-401 INAAGGYQAAGIGGT
+401 INAVGGYQAAGIGGT

-436 SYAAGIGGGSNG
+436 YYAAGIGGGSIG

-454 IGGGTVTATGG
+454 ISGGTVTATGG
-465 NDGAA
+465 KDGAA
-470 IGVGYQGASAAGYVF
+470 IGVGYQSADAADYVF

-502 IGYGNFRNENNISGA
+502 IGYGGFRNEDNISGA
-517 SGTVSVSENVYIN
+517 SGTVSVSENVFIN
-530 VTGEVKTGNGD
+530 VTGEVKTGNGA

-577 ESAAAELLQIGKLS
+577 ESAPAELLQIGKLS
-591 VPFSFTT
+591 VSLSFTT
-598 GRLTGSRSF
+598 GRLTGSQSF
-607 TLTIDGRE
+607 KLTIDGRE
-615 YQKTIVFEEGT
+615 YQKTLVFEEGT
-626 TGYDATIGT
+626 TGYGVTIGT

-685 YYGRMLLYLPANSKS
+685 YYGRMLLYLPANSGS
-700 TELSVTVPALNT
+700 TELSVTVSPLNA

-741 CAEVGSKGAAAIDAR
+741 CAEAGPKGAAAIDAR

-774 ITDAAEIENAA
+774 ITNAAEIEDAYD
-785 TVAST
+785 VEST

-804 AENESTYYFVAKKEG
+804 AEDESSYYFVAKKEG

-825 SLTFTTNGEAKLK
+825 SLTFTTNGEAKVK
-838 IQGEETE
+838 IQGEEIE
-845 TYYDNWYN
+845 AYYDNWYN

-868 CSRMDWGVASKNN
+868 CDRNDKGDDSKR
-881 YEAIKSVTIKDGDDI
+881 IKNITIKDGDDI
-896 TIDMKGCKYSPY
+896 TIDMNGCKYKPSF
-908 IINMTA
+908 NDRTA
-914 PLITVE
+914 PLIMVE

-933 GENGASSYRM
+933 GANGASSYRM

-953 DGNIKMDANGLF
+953 AGNMEMDA
-965 NTQGDPIHVNGENAV
+965 QGPFSSQGNPIHVKGENAI

-990 RGNNDWYNAWNNSS
+990 AGNNDWYNPWTNSI

-1039 GCGGNGINIVRAE
+1039 GCGGNGVDIAKAE

-1064 SGCNLA
+1064 SGCILA

-1093 NGALSGGIFSNTLKL
+1093 NGALSGGIFSGTLKL
-1108 TDSDGGDRTS
+1108 KDSNGGDRTS

-1126 AVGYTYRKSDNTT
+1126 AAGYTYCQSDNTT
-1139 TKGEGSYSISDVS
+1139 TKGKGSYSISNVS

-1182 AVSRVVLNNTTLTEN
+1182 DVTRVVLNSTTLIEN

-1276 LIVSSATGTFADA
+1276 LIVRSATGTFADA
-1289 NAEENKVVTISGIT
+1289 NAEENKVVTISDIA

-1334 AWSGNTSLTY
+1334 SWSGNTSLTY

-1377 ATEAGNYTA
+1377 ATEVGNYTA
-1386 KVTALGNDNYTLEGA
+1386 TVTALGNDNYTLEGA
-1401 GSVSKEWS
+1401 GSISKEWS

-1414 AEDAAISGTTGD
+1414 AEDAVVSGITGD

-1432 AVTLTPLGGYT
+1432 DATLTPLSGYT
-1443 ISADKNIWQD
+1443 ISTDKNIWQD
-1453 TLTVSGEGIQTVEY
+1453 SLTVSGEGIQTVEY
-1467 YLKNATGGITDKK
+1467 YLKNADGGITDKK

-1489 VPTGKIRIKDNGFTG
+1489 APTGEIRIKGNGFTG

-1523 TGEDATSGVNT
+1523 TGADATSGVNT

-1541 SAGDYKADG
+1541 AAGDYKADG
-1550 TWMTGSSFFVEPG
+1550 TWMTGNSFFVEPG

-1606 ADVEVGASLNGNTVA
+1606 ADVEVGVSLNGNTVA
-1621 SIVMGAAPVAADSF
+1621 SIVMGAAPVAAGSF
-1635 LVSDDKL
+1635 EVSDDKL
-1642 ILKADWLNTLAA
+1642 ILKSDWLNTLAA
-1654 GRYTLTVSYNPMG
+1654 GSYTLTVSYNPMG

-1716 TANALAVNTSGVK
+1716 TANAMVVNTSGVK

-1743 MPSVGTSVEYELTFT
+1743 MPSVGTPVEYELTFT
-1758 PDSSVAGDY
+1758 PESSVAGDY
-1767 DSVTCKVA
+1767 DSVTCKVV
-1775 PVVSR
+1775 PIVSR

-1787 EDAVRKYKEADPYF
+1787 ADAVRKYKEADPYF

-1851 IIGGTLTIT
+1851 IIGGILTIT
-1860 KAAAPDVLTENK
+1860 KAAAPDVSLK
-1872 SYAYTK
+1872 IR
-1878 GSDGSYVTVNIAGK
+1878 V
-1892 LPDDRGATNYMLS
+1892 
-1905 VTDQNSI
+1905 
-1912 IDGAMVDDKG
+1912 
-1922 NLTYKVRANTT
+1922 
-1933 AGLTAT
+1933 
-1939 MIVTASMHN
+1939 
-1948 YEDAAYTLTITI
+1948 TLTR
-1960 VDKTIVSEKSGSG
+1960 K
-1973 VAVSG
+1973 
-1978 SSTLTYGQRLSAL
+1978 
-1991 SLNTGEASFV
+1991 
-2001 EQGTDTAVAGI
+2001 
-2012 LTWKNPD
+2012 
-2019 EVLSAGTTTATWI
+2019 
-2032 FTPADGAAY
+2032 
-2041 QELEGSVAVSVAKAA
+2041 
-2056 PILTAPA
+2056 
-2063 VSTAVYS
+2063 
-2070 PKAVLENDF
+2070 
-2079 KLTGGSARHIVGG
+2079 
-2092 VETDVEGNFSWQ
+2092 
-2104 NGKAVP
+2104 
-2110 TVDNTGYIAV
+2110 
-2120 FTPDDSTNYDSAAIT
+2120 
-2135 VTVTI
+2135 
-2140 EKATPIVS
+2140 
-2148 TVPAA
+2148 
-2153 AELTYGQCLSESSLS
+2153 
-2168 GGVAGMPGT
+2168 
-2177 FAWTDG
+2177 
-2183 SIKPGVSD
+2183 
-2191 SNSSEYGITF
+2191 
-2201 TPSDE
+2201 
-2206 TNYNTASC
+2206 
-2214 KVKVTVNKAENA
+2214 
-2226 PNMPGSTMSTAN
+2226 
-2238 SITKVGDVSLS
+2238 
-2249 DYMDWAWQDGDKD
+2249 
-2262 KELAAGTAVT
+2262 
-2272 ATAVYIGADKGSYV
+2272 
-2286 NESVTV
+2286 
-2292 SITRSLCAHADTEVK
+2292 
-2307 NARTATCQDE
+2307 ARTAVMLQ
-2317 GYTGD
+2317 
-2322 TYCKDCNTLLCSGS
+2322 S
-2336 ITAALGHSYTSKVTK
+2336 I
-2351 EPTTT
+2351 
-2356 TEGVMTYIC
+2356 
-2365 ANCGHSYTQ
+2365 
-2374 AIEKLQDDDNTGAPD
+2374 
-2389 DNPGSTDNKK
+2389 
-2399 PGTDMADQNTD
+2399 
-2410 SSKPETG
+2410 
-2417 KPFIKGD
+2417 
-2424 SGKNGW
+2424 
-2430 DVIRSRIEAAKDGET
+2430 
-2445 INVDMN
+2445 
-2451 GSTIVPQNIF
+2451 
-2461 ESIKDRDITVIFDMG
+2461 
-2476 DEVTWTVNGK
+2476 
-2486 DIKNIFGDIDFGIAH
+2486 
-2501 GKNAGAGIPL
+2501 
-2511 DIINN
+2511 
-2516 VTGERYRVN
+2516 
-2525 LTLAHDGEF
+2525 
-2534 GFAAVLT
+2534 
-2541 INMDKK
+2541 
-2547 NAGLYANLFYF
+2547 
-2558 NKQTGKLE
+2558 
-2566 FICSDEIDTAGN
+2566 
-2578 AGLVF
+2578 
-2583 THASDYTVIVDEK
+2583 
-2596 PMDSVD
+2596 
-2602 AGVDDSNSEAE
+2602 
-2613 TDNGNNSDAEII
+2613 
-2625 ESPHTG
+2625 
-2631 NVWLPYRL
+2631 
-2639 IVLGAIMIIL
+2639 
-2649 GAGAVLMIKK
+2649 

>member
-1 MKKITGTNN
+1 M
-10 RGKGG
+10 
-15 INEVKNLCSKHMVKR
+15 KNLCSKHRVKR
-30 LLAFA
+30 MLAFL

-40 VNSTIDYPGLV
+40 VNSTIDYPGLMT
-51 IANAAVEIKAYT
+51 ANAAVGIKAYT

-122 EKEKNEDPAGTVILS
+122 EKESV
-137 GNDSGDTAPDSNEG
+137 
-151 EEIKRESIIIEGITW
+151 IIEGITW

-172 SDLDVFT
+172 SDHDVFT
-179 SDAGELAEY
+179 SDAEELAEY

-261 IDSDNVDEF
+261 IDSDNVGEF
-270 NGKTLTGTTTNG
+270 DGKTLTGTTTNG
-282 IFISNNTTVNLTI
+282 IFISNFTTVNLTI

-343 TKATLRITA
+343 TKATLRITS

-364 GEALHGSY
+364 GETLYGSY

-383 TSDIKQVYV
+383 TSNIKRVYV

-401 INAAGGYQAAGIGGT
+401 INAVGGYQAAGIGGT

-436 SYAAGIGGGSNG
+436 YYAAGIGGGSIG

-454 IGGGTVTATGG
+454 ISGGTVTATGG
-465 NDGAA
+465 KDGAA
-470 IGVGYQGASAAGYVF
+470 IGVGYQSADAADYVF

-502 IGYGNFRNENNISGA
+502 IGYGSFRNEDNISGA
-517 SGTVSVSENVYIN
+517 SGTVSVSENVFIN
-530 VTGEVKTGNGD
+530 VTGEVKTGNGA

-577 ESAAAELLQIGKLS
+577 ESAPAELLQIGKLS
-591 VPFSFTT
+591 VSLSFTT

-607 TLTIDGRE
+607 KLTIDGRE
-615 YQKTIVFEEGT
+615 YQKTLVFEEGT
-626 TGYDATIGT
+626 TGYGVTIGT

-663 NAILSADKG
+663 NAILSADEG

-685 YYGRMLLYLPANSKS
+685 YYGRMLLYLPANSGS
-700 TELSVTVPALNT
+700 TELSVTVSPLNA

-741 CAEVGSKGAAAIDAR
+741 CAEAGPKGAAAIDAR

-774 ITDAAEIENAA
+774 ITNAAEIEDAYD
-785 TVAST
+785 VEST

-804 AENESTYYFVAKKEG
+804 AEDESSYYFVAKKEG

-825 SLTFTTNGEAKLK
+825 SLTFTTNGEAKVK

-845 TYYDNWYN
+845 AYYDNWYN

-868 CSRMDWGVASKNN
+868 CDRNDKGDDSKR
-881 YEAIKSVTIKDGDDI
+881 IKNITIKDGDDI
-896 TIDMKGCKYSPY
+896 TIDMNGCKYKPSF
-908 IINMTA
+908 NDRTA
-914 PLITVE
+914 PLIMVE

-933 GENGASSYRM
+933 GANGASSYRM

-953 DGNIKMDANGLF
+953 TGNMEMDA
-965 NTQGDPIHVNGENAV
+965 QGPFSSQGNPIHVNGENAI

-990 RGNNDWYNAWNNSS
+990 AGNNDWYNPWTNSI

-1039 GCGGNGINIVRAE
+1039 GCGGNGVDIAKAE

-1064 SGCNLA
+1064 SGCILA

-1093 NGALSGGIFSNTLKL
+1093 NGALSGGIFSGTLKL
-1108 TDSDGGDRTS
+1108 KDSNGGDRTS

-1126 AVGYTYRKSDNTT
+1126 AVGYTYCQSDNTT
-1139 TKGEGSYSISDVS
+1139 TKGEGSYSISNVS
-1152 VVETAKTSIEGAAVT
+1152 VVETSKTSIEGAAVT

-1182 AVSRVVLNNTTLTEN
+1182 DVTRVILNNTTLTEN

-1241 SGITARNKTYNGTTA
+1241 SGITARDKTYNGTTA
-1256 AILDCSAAV
+1256 AILDCSTAV

-1276 LIVSSATGTFADA
+1276 LIVRSATGTFADA
-1289 NAEENKVVTISGIT
+1289 NAEEDKVVTISDIA

-1344 NGNEQSVTATVK
+1344 NGKEQSVTATVK

-1377 ATEAGNYTA
+1377 ATESGNYTA

-1401 GSVSKEWS
+1401 GSISKEWS

-1414 AEDAAISGTTGD
+1414 AEDAAVSGITGD

-1432 AVTLTPLGGYT
+1432 DAALTPLSGYT
-1443 ISADKNIWQD
+1443 ISTDKNIWQD
-1453 TLTVSGEGIQTVEY
+1453 SLTVSGEGIQTVEY
-1467 YLKNATGGITDKK
+1467 YLKNADGGITDKK

-1489 VPTGKIRIKDNGFTG
+1489 VPTGEIRIKDNGFTG

-1523 TGEDATSGVNT
+1523 TGADATSGVNT

-1541 SAGDYKADG
+1541 AAGDYKADG

-1635 LVSDDKL
+1635 EVSNDKL

-1654 GRYTLTVSYNPMG
+1654 GSYTLTVSYNPMG

-1787 EDAVRKYKEADPYF
+1787 ADAVRKYKEADPYF

-1809 TLAGNDTIERLAITT
+1809 TLAENDTIEMLAITT

-1837 DITGVSANGNYEVN
+1837 DITGVSANGNYEVT
-1851 IIGGTLTIT
+1851 IIGGILTIT
-1860 KAAAPDVLTENK
+1860 KAAAPDVSTENK

-1892 LPDDRGATNYMLS
+1892 LPDDRGATNYMIS
-1905 VTDQNSI
+1905 VTDPNSI
-1912 IDGAMVDDKG
+1912 IDGAMVDENG
-1922 NLTYKVRANTT
+1922 NLTYKVKADTT

-1973 VAVSG
+1973 VAISG
-1978 SSTLTYGQRLSAL
+1978 SSALTYGQKLSAL

-2032 FTPADGAAY
+2032 FTPADSAAY

-2079 KLTGGSARHIVGG
+2079 TLTGGSARHIVGG
-2092 VETDVEGNFSWQ
+2092 VETDVEGSFSWQ

-2135 VTVTI
+2135 VTVRI
-2140 EKATPIVS
+2140 EKATPTVS
-2148 TVPAA
+2148 TIPAA

-2168 GGVAGMPGT
+2168 GGVAGIPGT

-2191 SNSSEYGITF
+2191 SNSSEYGVTF

-2214 KVKVTVNKAENA
+2214 KVRVTVNKAENA

-2249 DYMDWAWQDGDKD
+2249 DYMDWAWQDGDKE
-2262 KELAAGTAVT
+2262 KELVAGTAVT

-2322 TYCKDCNTLLCSGS
+2322 TYCKACNTLLCSGS

-2374 AIEKLQDDDNTGAPD
+2374 AIAKLQDDDNTGAPD

-2410 SSKPETG
+2410 SSRPETG
-2417 KPFIKGD
+2417 KPFIKED
-2424 SGKNGW
+2424 SGKSGW
-2430 DVIRSRIEAAKDGET
+2430 DVIRSRIEIAKDGET

-2486 DIKNIFGDIDFGIAH
+2486 DIMNIFGDIDFGISY
-2501 GKNAGAGIPL
+2501 GENAGAGIPL

-2566 FICSDEIDTAGN
+2566 FICSDEIDAAGN

-2596 PMDSVD
+2596 PMDSAD
-2602 AGVDDSNSEAE
+2602 AGVEDSNSEAE
-2613 TDNGNNSDAEII
+2613 TDNGKNSDAEII

-2631 NVWLPYRL
+2631 NVWLPNWL
-2639 IVLGAIMIIL
+2639 IVLGAVMIIL
-2649 GAGAVLMIKK
+2649 GAGAVLMIKKEKRR